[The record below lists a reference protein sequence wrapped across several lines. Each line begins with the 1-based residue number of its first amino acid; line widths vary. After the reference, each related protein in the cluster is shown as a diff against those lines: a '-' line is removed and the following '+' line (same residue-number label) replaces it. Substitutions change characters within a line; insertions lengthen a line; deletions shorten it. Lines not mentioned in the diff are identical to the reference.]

1 MIIILNRYSDFLH
14 LNIYFLKNY
23 LTTGVRMSF
32 IKSKNILLVLVSLS
46 VSFVHAYGQP
56 KLDVPDIEFD
66 TFTLDNGLTVVVHE
80 DRKVPMVAVNIWYH
94 VGSKNEKQGKT
105 GFAHLFEHLMFNGT
119 ENYNAEYFEPFE
131 KIGATDQNGTTNS
144 DRTNYFQNVPTN
156 ALDLALWM
164 ESERMGHILNVIDQE
179 KLDEQRG
186 VVQNEKRQGEN
197 QPYGQVW
204 NAIGEAVFPEGHP
217 YSWSVIGSMDDL
229 NAATLDD
236 VKEWFETYYGPTNA
250 VLALAGDIDLETAK
264 AKAEEYFGDIPGGP
278 PLSKPK
284 KWIAKRSEQT
294 REVMEDNVPQTR
306 IYKVWNV
313 AEDGTNDA
321 QALEL
326 AASTLSGSKNS
337 PLYQEL
343 VYKTSLASSVS
354 AFYYGRE
361 IAGLFVIVATVASDQ
376 DPNEVEQVMDETLKK
391 YLQRGPDAKLLKN
404 IKTSSV
410 SSLTNG
416 LQRIG
421 GFGGKS
427 DILATY
433 QTLYGDAGA
442 FREQLNVYLNTST
455 TDIKKAAN
463 KWLSSGDYVL
473 SIVPAK
479 KTSVVKSS
487 VDRSKG
493 IPYPTEKLSYS
504 FPKIESA
511 ILDNGSKLVLAE
523 RNDLPLVN
531 LEVVFNKGWAIESLD
546 KQGLV
551 NFTMSMIDEG
561 TAKYSSLEFAE
572 AQEALG
578 SGVSFGSSID
588 TTYASMSSLKANL
601 EPTLDLLKEGL
612 LNPTFPQD
620 ELDKVQK
627 RWLDSIDQQLN
638 NPGSVANRKIRS
650 LVYGEGHPY
659 AKESGSGIKDTVETF
674 TRNDLIEMHEMLTN
688 PNDTTFIV
696 TGDINLEDA
705 KSLLNKKFGTWVS
718 ADSNNSEINLYTVA
732 DQTKPRVFLIDK
744 PGAIQSYILAA
755 QLLPPTNSDDDILI
769 DYMNYAIAGSF
780 TSRLNMNLREDK
792 SWSYGVR
799 TSTGY
804 SQGQRLMR
812 MTAPVQTDKT
822 APAILEVLREYNE
835 YINNS
840 PITEDELSK
849 IKNARTLRLPGQY
862 ETLGAL
868 LGGMED
874 IVKYEREFNYL
885 DTIADKRN
893 AIELNDVRAATK
905 KYLDTNKW
913 TWVIVGDL
921 SQIETPIRDL
931 NIGTVEVLNN

>member
-1 MIIILNRYSDFLH
+1 MDLFK
-14 LNIYFLKNY
+14 F
-23 LTTGVRMSF
+23 
-32 IKSKNILLVLVSLS
+32 KNIFLILATVTISS
-46 VSFVHAYGQP
+46 IQAYGQP
-56 KLDVPDIEFD
+56 ELEVPDIEFE

-94 VGSKNEKQGKT
+94 VGSKNEKPGKT

-164 ESERMGHILNVIDQE
+164 ESERMGHILNVIDQD

-204 NAIGEAVFPEGHP
+204 NAIGEAVFPKGHP

-250 VLALAGDIDLETAK
+250 VLALAGDIDVETAK
-264 AKAEEYFGDIPGGP
+264 IKVQEYFGDIPGGP
-278 PLSKPK
+278 PLTKPK

-313 AEDGTNDA
+313 AEDGTNEA
-321 QALEL
+321 QALDL
-326 AASTLSGSKNS
+326 ASSTLAGSKNS

-343 VYKTSLASSVS
+343 VYKTGLASGVS

-361 IAGLFVIVATVASDQ
+361 IAGLFVIVATVASGQ
-376 DPNEVEQVMDETLKK
+376 DPDEVEKVIDDTLEK
-391 YLQRGPDAKLLKN
+391 YLQRGPDTKLLKN
-404 IKTSSV
+404 IKTSSI

-442 FREQLNVYLNTST
+442 FREQLSIYLNTSAV
-455 TDIKKAAN
+455 DIKKAAN
-463 KWLSSGDYVL
+463 KWLTSGDYVL

-479 KTSVVKSS
+479 KTSVVKSQ

-504 FPKIESA
+504 FPKIQSA
-511 ILDNGSKLVLAE
+511 VLDNGSKLVLAE

-531 LEVVFNKGWAIESLD
+531 LEVVFNKGWAIESNEQ
-546 KQGLV
+546 QGLA
-551 NFTMSMIDEG
+551 NFTMSMMDEG
-561 TAKYSSLEFAE
+561 TKKYSSLDFAE
-572 AQEALG
+572 AQERIG
-578 SGVSFGSSID
+578 SGIGYGSSID
-588 TTYASMSSLKANL
+588 TTYASLSSMKVNL
-601 EPTLDLLKEGL
+601 EATLDLFKEGL
-612 LNPTFPQD
+612 LNPIFPQA
-620 ELDKVQK
+620 ELDKVKK

-638 NPGSVANRKIRS
+638 NPGSVANRKIRG

-659 AKESGSGIKDTVETF
+659 AKESSSGLKETVEQF
-674 TRNDLIEMHEMLTN
+674 TREDLIKMHALLTN
-688 PNDTTFIV
+688 PSDSTFIV
-696 TGDINLEDA
+696 TGDINLNEA
-705 KSLLNKKFGTWVS
+705 TELLNKKF
-718 ADSNNSEINLYTVA
+718 NNWTSQASDINPIDLFTVEDQSE
-732 DQTKPRVFLIDK
+732 PRVFLIDK

-780 TSRLNMNLREDK
+780 TSRINMNLREDK

-835 YINNS
+835 YVNDS
-840 PITEDELSK
+840 PITADELSK

-874 IVKYEREFNYL
+874 IVKYNRDFDYL
-885 DTIADKRN
+885 DTIADRRN
-893 AIELNDVRAATK
+893 AILLEDVRSASK

-921 SQIETPIRDL
+921 AQIESPVREL
-931 NIGTVEVLNN
+931 NIGKVEILTN

>member
-1 MIIILNRYSDFLH
+1 MKIA
-14 LNIYFLKNY
+14 K
-23 LTTGVRMSF
+23 T
-32 IKSKNILLVLVSLS
+32 KNILFVLITFS
-46 VSFVHAYGQP
+46 VSTLFAYGQT
-56 KLDVPDIEFD
+56 KLDVPDIEYD
-66 TFTLDNGLTVVVHE
+66 TFTLNNGLTVVVHE
-80 DRKVPMVAVNIWYH
+80 DRKVPMVAVNVWYH
-94 VGSKNEKQGKT
+94 VGSKNEKVGKT

-131 KIGATDQNGTTNS
+131 KIGATDQNGTTNN

-197 QPYGQVW
+197 QPYGQVF
-204 NAIGEAVFPEGHP
+204 NAIGKAVFPKGHP
-217 YSWSVIGSMDDL
+217 YSWSVIGSMEDL

-250 VLALAGDIDLETAK
+250 VIALAGDIDLETAK
-264 AKAEEYFGDIPGGP
+264 IKVQEYFGDIQAGP
-278 PLSKPK
+278 PLTKPK
-284 KWIAKRSEQT
+284 KWIAKRTEQT

-313 AEDGTNDA
+313 PEDGTAEA
-321 QALEL
+321 QALDL
-326 AASTLSGSKNS
+326 ASSTLAGSKNS

-343 VYKTSLASSVS
+343 VYKTGLATGVS

-361 IAGLFVIVATVASDQ
+361 IAGLFIISATVAPGQ
-376 DPNEVEQVMDETLKK
+376 DVNKVENVIDATLQK
-391 YLQRGPDAKLLKN
+391 YLKTGPNSKLLKN
-404 IKTSSV
+404 TKTSTIAG
-410 SSLTNG
+410 LTNG

-442 FREQLNVYLNTST
+442 FKKILAMYLDTSSN
-455 TDIKKAAN
+455 DVKKAAN

-473 SIVPAK
+473 TIVPAA
-479 KTSVVKSS
+479 KTSVIESL

-504 FPKIESA
+504 FPTIKSA
-511 ILDNGSKLVLAE
+511 ILENGSKLVLAE
-523 RNDLPLVN
+523 RNDLPLVQ
-531 LEVVFNKGWAIESLD
+531 LEIVFNNGYAIESDNEL
-546 KQGLV
+546 GLV
-551 NFTMSMIDEG
+551 NFTMSMVDEG
-561 TAKYSSLEFAE
+561 TDKYNSLEFAE
-572 AQEALG
+572 MQESLG
-578 SGVSFGSSID
+578 SGIGFGSSID
-588 TTYASMSSLKANL
+588 TTYASMSSLKVNL
-601 EPTLDLLKEGL
+601 EKTLDLFKEGL
-612 LNPTFPQD
+612 LNPTFPQV
-620 ELDKVQK
+620 ELDKVKK
-627 RWLDSIDQQLN
+627 RWLAGIDQELN
-638 NPGSVANRKIRS
+638 SPASMANREIRT
-650 LVYGEGHPY
+650 LVYGSGHPY
-659 AKESGSGIKDTVETF
+659 AKASSSGVKSTVKNF
-674 TRNDLIEMHEMLTN
+674 TREDLQGMYAKLTN
-688 PNDTTFIV
+688 PNDATFIV
-696 TGDINLEDA
+696 TGDISLADA
-705 KSLLNKKFGTWVS
+705 TELLNKKF
-718 ADSNNSEINLYTVA
+718 SNWKSPDKAIAQVDLFNVN
-732 DQTKPRVFLIDK
+732 DQSSPRIFLIDK

-822 APAILEVLREYNE
+822 APAISEILREYNE
-835 YINNS
+835 YINSS
-840 PITEDELSK
+840 PINKEELSK

-868 LGGMED
+868 LGGIED
-874 IVKYEREFNYL
+874 IVKYNRDFDYL

-893 AIELNDVRAATK
+893 SIKLEDVQSATT

-921 SQIETPIRDL
+921 NEIENPVRDL
-931 NIGTVEVLNN
+931 NIGPVKVIEN

>member
-1 MIIILNRYSDFLH
+1 MKIVN
-14 LNIYFLKNY
+14 
-23 LTTGVRMSF
+23 T
-32 IKSKNILLVLVSLS
+32 KNILFVLITLS
-46 VSFVHAYGQP
+46 VSTLFAYGQT
-56 KLDVPDIEFD
+56 KLDVPDIEYD
-66 TFTLDNGLTVVVHE
+66 TFTLNNGLTVVVHE
-80 DRKVPMVAVNIWYH
+80 DRKVPMVAVNVWYH
-94 VGSKNEKQGKT
+94 VGSKNEKVGKT

-131 KIGATDQNGTTNS
+131 KIGATDQNGTTNN

-197 QPYGQVW
+197 QPYGQVF
-204 NAIGEAVFPEGHP
+204 NAIGKAVFPKGHP
-217 YSWSVIGSMDDL
+217 YSWSVIGSMEDL

-250 VLALAGDIDLETAK
+250 VIALAGDIDLETAK
-264 AKAEEYFGDIPGGP
+264 IKVQEYFGDIQAGP
-278 PLSKPK
+278 PLTKPK
-284 KWIAKRSEQT
+284 KWIAKRTEQT

-313 AEDGTNDA
+313 PEDGTAEA
-321 QALEL
+321 QALDL
-326 AASTLSGSKNS
+326 ASSTLAGSKNS

-343 VYKTSLASSVS
+343 VYKKGLATGVS

-361 IAGLFVIVATVASDQ
+361 IAGLFIISATVAPGQ
-376 DPNEVEQVMDETLKK
+376 DVNEVENVIDATLQK
-391 YLQRGPDAKLLKN
+391 YLKTGPNSKLLKN
-404 IKTSSV
+404 TKTSTIAG
-410 SSLTNG
+410 LTNG

-442 FREQLNVYLNTST
+442 FKKILAMYLDTSAS
-455 TDIKKAAN
+455 DVKKAAN

-473 SIVPAK
+473 TIVPAA
-479 KTSVVKSS
+479 KTSVVKSL

-504 FPKIESA
+504 FPTIQSA
-511 ILDNGSKLVLAE
+511 ILENGTKLVLAE
-523 RNDLPLVN
+523 RNDLPLVQ
-531 LEVVFNKGWAIESLD
+531 LEIVFNNGYAIESDNEL
-546 KQGLV
+546 GLV
-551 NFTMSMIDEG
+551 NFTMSMVDEG
-561 TAKYSSLEFAE
+561 TDKYNSLEFAE
-572 AQEALG
+572 MQESLG
-578 SGVSFGSSID
+578 SGIGFGSSID
-588 TTYASMSSLKANL
+588 TTYASMSSLKVNL
-601 EPTLDLLKEGL
+601 EKTLDLFKEGL
-612 LNPTFPQD
+612 LNPTFPQV
-620 ELDKVQK
+620 ELDKVKK
-627 RWLDSIDQQLN
+627 RWLAGIDQELN
-638 NPGSVANRKIRS
+638 SPASMANREIRT
-650 LVYGEGHPY
+650 LVYGSGHPY
-659 AKESGSGIKDTVETF
+659 AKSSSSGVKSTVKNF
-674 TRNDLIEMHEMLTN
+674 TREDLQGMYAKLTN
-688 PNDTTFIV
+688 PNDATFIV
-696 TGDINLEDA
+696 TGDISLADA
-705 KSLLNKKFGTWVS
+705 TELLNKKF
-718 ADSNNSEINLYTVA
+718 SNWKSPDKAIVQVDLFNVN
-732 DQTKPRVFLIDK
+732 DQASPRVFLIDK

-822 APAILEVLREYNE
+822 APAIIEILREYNE
-835 YINNS
+835 YINSS
-840 PITEDELSK
+840 PINEEELSK

-868 LGGMED
+868 LGGIED
-874 IVKYEREFNYL
+874 IVKYNRDFDYL

-893 AIELNDVRAATK
+893 SIKLEDVQSATT

-921 SQIETPIRDL
+921 NEIENPVRDL
-931 NIGTVEVLNN
+931 NIGPVKIIEN

>member
-1 MIIILNRYSDFLH
+1 MKIAN
-14 LNIYFLKNY
+14 
-23 LTTGVRMSF
+23 T
-32 IKSKNILLVLVSLS
+32 KNILLALITLS
-46 VSFVHAYGQP
+46 TTASFAYGQTE
-56 KLDVPDIEFD
+56 LNVPDIEYD
-66 TFTLDNGLTVVVHE
+66 TFTLSNGLTVVVHE
-80 DRKVPMVAVNIWYH
+80 DRKVPMVAVNVWYH
-94 VGSKNEKQGKT
+94 VGSKNEKVGKT

-131 KIGATDQNGTTNS
+131 KIGATDQNGTTNN

-197 QPYGQVW
+197 QPYGQVF
-204 NAIGEAVFPEGHP
+204 NAIGKAAFPEGHP
-217 YSWSVIGSMDDL
+217 YSWSVIGSMADL

-250 VLALAGDIDLETAK
+250 VIALAGDIDLETAK
-264 AKAEEYFGDIPGGP
+264 IKVQEYFGDIQPGP
-278 PLSKPK
+278 PLTKPK
-284 KWIAKRSEQT
+284 KWIAKRTEQT

-313 AEDGTNDA
+313 PEDGTAEA
-321 QALEL
+321 QALDL
-326 AASTLSGSKNS
+326 ASSTLAGSKNS

-343 VYKTSLASSVS
+343 VYKTGLATGVS

-361 IAGLFVIVATVASDQ
+361 IAGLFIISATVAPEQ
-376 DPNEVEQVMDETLKK
+376 DVNEVENVIDATLEK
-391 YLQRGPDAKLLKN
+391 YLKTGPNSKLLKN
-404 IKTSSV
+404 TKTSTIAG
-410 SSLTNG
+410 LTNG

-442 FREQLNVYLNTST
+442 FRKILEMYLDTSANEV
-455 TDIKKAAN
+455 KAASN

-473 SIVPAK
+473 TIVPAA
-479 KTSVVKSS
+479 KTSVVESTI
-487 VDRSKG
+487 DRSKG

-504 FPKIESA
+504 FPKIQSA
-511 ILDNGSKLVLAE
+511 VLNNGSKLVLAE
-523 RNDLPLVN
+523 RNDLPLVQ
-531 LEVVFNKGWAIESLD
+531 LEIVFNNGYAVESEDEL
-546 KQGLV
+546 GLV
-551 NFTMSMIDEG
+551 NFTMSMVDEG
-561 TAKYSSLEFAE
+561 TKKYNSLEFAE
-572 AQEALG
+572 MQESLG
-578 SGVSFGSSID
+578 SGIGFGSSID
-588 TTYASMSSLKANL
+588 TTYASMSSLKVNL
-601 EPTLDLLKEGL
+601 EKTLDLFKEGL
-612 LNPTFPQD
+612 LNPIFPQV
-620 ELDKVQK
+620 ELDKVKK
-627 RWLDSIDQQLN
+627 RWLAGIDQELN
-638 NPGSVANRKIRS
+638 SPASMANREIRT
-650 LVYGEGHPY
+650 LVYGSGHPY
-659 AKESGSGIKDTVETF
+659 AKASSSGTKNTVETF
-674 TRNDLIEMHEMLTN
+674 TREDLQAMYAKITN
-688 PNDTTFIV
+688 PNDATFIV
-696 TGDINLEDA
+696 TGDISLADA
-705 KSLLNKKFGTWVS
+705 TNLLNKKF
-718 ADSNNSEINLYTVA
+718 SNWKSSNKSTIKVNLFDVE
-732 DQTKPRVFLIDK
+732 DQTSPRVFLIDK

-755 QLLPPTNSDDDILI
+755 QLLPPTNSNDDILI

-822 APAILEVLREYNE
+822 APAILEILREYDE
-835 YINNS
+835 YINSS
-840 PITEDELSK
+840 PINSDELSK

-868 LGGMED
+868 LGGIED
-874 IVKYEREFNYL
+874 IVKYNRDYDYL

-893 AIELNDVRAATK
+893 SIKLEDVQSATS

-921 SQIETPIRDL
+921 NEIEDPIREL
-931 NIGTVEVLNN
+931 NIGPLEIIKN

>member
-1 MIIILNRYSDFLH
+1 MDLFK
-14 LNIYFLKNY
+14 F
-23 LTTGVRMSF
+23 
-32 IKSKNILLVLVSLS
+32 KNIFLILATVTISS
-46 VSFVHAYGQP
+46 IQAYGQP
-56 KLDVPDIEFD
+56 ELEVPDIEFE

-94 VGSKNEKQGKT
+94 VGSKNEKPGKT

-164 ESERMGHILNVIDQE
+164 ESERMGHILNVIDQD

-204 NAIGEAVFPEGHP
+204 NAIGEAVFPKGHP

-250 VLALAGDIDLETAK
+250 VLALAGDIDVETAK
-264 AKAEEYFGDIPGGP
+264 IKVQEYFGDIPGGP
-278 PLSKPK
+278 PLTKPK

-313 AEDGTNDA
+313 AEDGTNEA
-321 QALEL
+321 QALDL
-326 AASTLSGSKNS
+326 ASSTLAGSKNS

-343 VYKTSLASSVS
+343 VYKTGLASGVS

-361 IAGLFVIVATVASDQ
+361 IAGLFVIVATVASGQ
-376 DPNEVEQVMDETLKK
+376 DPDEVEKVIDDTLEK
-391 YLQRGPDAKLLKN
+391 YLQRGPDTKLLKN
-404 IKTSSV
+404 IKTSSI

-442 FREQLNVYLNTST
+442 FREQLSIYLNTSAL
-455 TDIKKAAN
+455 DIKKAAN
-463 KWLSSGDYVL
+463 KWLTSGDYVL

-479 KTSVVKSS
+479 KTSVVKSQ

-504 FPKIESA
+504 FPKIQSA
-511 ILDNGSKLVLAE
+511 VLDNGSKLVLAE

-531 LEVVFNKGWAIESLD
+531 LEVVFNKGWAIESNEQ
-546 KQGLV
+546 QGLA
-551 NFTMSMIDEG
+551 NFTMSMMDEG
-561 TAKYSSLEFAE
+561 TKKYSSLDFAE
-572 AQEALG
+572 AQERLG
-578 SGVSFGSSID
+578 SGIGYGSSID
-588 TTYASMSSLKANL
+588 TTYASLSSMKVNL
-601 EPTLDLLKEGL
+601 EATLDLFKEGL
-612 LNPTFPQD
+612 LNPIFPQA
-620 ELDKVQK
+620 ELDKVKK

-638 NPGSVANRKIRS
+638 NPGSVANRKIRG

-659 AKESGSGIKDTVETF
+659 AKESSSGLKETVEQF
-674 TRNDLIEMHEMLTN
+674 TREDLIKMHALLTN
-688 PNDTTFIV
+688 PSDSTFIV
-696 TGDINLEDA
+696 TGDINLNEA
-705 KSLLNKKFGTWVS
+705 TELLNKKF
-718 ADSNNSEINLYTVA
+718 NNWTSQASDINPIDLFTVEDQSE
-732 DQTKPRVFLIDK
+732 PRVFLIDK

-780 TSRLNMNLREDK
+780 TSRINMNLREDK

-835 YINNS
+835 YVNDS
-840 PITEDELSK
+840 PITADELSK

-874 IVKYEREFNYL
+874 IVKYNRDFDYL

-893 AIELNDVRAATK
+893 AILLEDVRSASK

-921 SQIETPIRDL
+921 AQIESPVREL
-931 NIGTVEVLNN
+931 NIGKVEILTN

>member
-1 MIIILNRYSDFLH
+1 MKIAN
-14 LNIYFLKNY
+14 
-23 LTTGVRMSF
+23 T
-32 IKSKNILLVLVSLS
+32 KNILFVLITFFVSTL
-46 VSFVHAYGQP
+46 FAYGQT
-56 KLDVPDIEFD
+56 KLDVPDIEYD
-66 TFTLDNGLTVVVHE
+66 TFTLNNGLTVVVHE
-80 DRKVPMVAVNIWYH
+80 DRKVPMVAVNVWYH
-94 VGSKNEKQGKT
+94 VGSKNEKVGKT

-131 KIGATDQNGTTNS
+131 KIGATDQNGTTNN

-197 QPYGQVW
+197 QPYGQVF
-204 NAIGEAVFPEGHP
+204 NAIGKAVFPKGHP
-217 YSWSVIGSMDDL
+217 YSWSVIGSMEDL

-250 VLALAGDIDLETAK
+250 VIALAGDIDLETAK
-264 AKAEEYFGDIPGGP
+264 IKVQEYFGDIQAGP
-278 PLSKPK
+278 PLTKPK
-284 KWIAKRSEQT
+284 KWIAKRTEQT

-313 AEDGTNDA
+313 PEDGTAEA
-321 QALEL
+321 QALDL
-326 AASTLSGSKNS
+326 ASSTLAGSKNS

-343 VYKTSLASSVS
+343 VYKTGLATGVS

-361 IAGLFVIVATVASDQ
+361 IAGLFIISATVAPGQ
-376 DPNEVEQVMDETLKK
+376 DVNEVENVIDATLQK
-391 YLQRGPDAKLLKN
+391 YLKTGPNSKLLKN
-404 IKTSSV
+404 TKTSTIAG
-410 SSLTNG
+410 LTNG

-442 FREQLNVYLNTST
+442 FKKILAMYLDTSSN
-455 TDIKKAAN
+455 DVKKAAN

-473 SIVPAK
+473 TIVPAA
-479 KTSVVKSS
+479 KTSVVESL

-504 FPKIESA
+504 FPTIKSA
-511 ILDNGSKLVLAE
+511 ILENGSKLVLAE
-523 RNDLPLVN
+523 RNDLPLVQ
-531 LEVVFNKGWAIESLD
+531 LEIVFNNGYAIESDNEL
-546 KQGLV
+546 GLV
-551 NFTMSMIDEG
+551 NFTMSMVDEG
-561 TAKYSSLEFAE
+561 TDKYNSLEFAE
-572 AQEALG
+572 MQESLG
-578 SGVSFGSSID
+578 SGIGFGSSID
-588 TTYASMSSLKANL
+588 TTYASMSSLKVNL
-601 EPTLDLLKEGL
+601 EKTLDLFKEGL
-612 LNPTFPQD
+612 LNPTFPQV
-620 ELDKVQK
+620 ELDKVKK
-627 RWLDSIDQQLN
+627 RWLAGIDQELN
-638 NPGSVANRKIRS
+638 SPASMANREIRT
-650 LVYGEGHPY
+650 LVYGSGHPY
-659 AKESGSGIKDTVETF
+659 AKSSSSGIKSTVENF
-674 TRNDLIEMHEMLTN
+674 TREDLQGMYAKLTN
-688 PNDTTFIV
+688 PNDATFIV
-696 TGDINLEDA
+696 TGDISLADA
-705 KSLLNKKFGTWVS
+705 TELLNKKF
-718 ADSNNSEINLYTVA
+718 SNWKSPDKAIVQVDLFNVN
-732 DQTKPRVFLIDK
+732 DQASPRVFLIDK

-822 APAILEVLREYNE
+822 APAIIEILREYNE
-835 YINNS
+835 YINSS
-840 PITEDELSK
+840 PINEEELSK

-868 LGGMED
+868 LGGIED
-874 IVKYEREFNYL
+874 IVKYNRDFDYL

-893 AIELNDVRAATK
+893 SIKLEDVQSATT

-921 SQIETPIRDL
+921 NEIENPVRDL
-931 NIGTVEVLNN
+931 NIGPVKIIEN

>member
-1 MIIILNRYSDFLH
+1 MKIVN
-14 LNIYFLKNY
+14 
-23 LTTGVRMSF
+23 T
-32 IKSKNILLVLVSLS
+32 KNILFVLITLS
-46 VSFVHAYGQP
+46 VSTLFAYGQT
-56 KLDVPDIEFD
+56 KLDVPDIEYD
-66 TFTLDNGLTVVVHE
+66 TFTLNNGLTVVVHE
-80 DRKVPMVAVNIWYH
+80 DRKVPMVAVNVWYH
-94 VGSKNEKQGKT
+94 VGSKNEKVGKT

-131 KIGATDQNGTTNS
+131 KIGATDQNGTTNN

-197 QPYGQVW
+197 QPYGQVF
-204 NAIGEAVFPEGHP
+204 NAIGKAVFPKGHP
-217 YSWSVIGSMDDL
+217 YSWSVIGSMEDL

-250 VLALAGDIDLETAK
+250 VIALAGDIDLETAK
-264 AKAEEYFGDIPGGP
+264 IKVQEYFGDIQAGP
-278 PLSKPK
+278 PLTKPK
-284 KWIAKRSEQT
+284 KWIAKRTEQT

-313 AEDGTNDA
+313 PEDGTAEA
-321 QALEL
+321 QALDL
-326 AASTLSGSKNS
+326 ASSTLAGSKNS

-343 VYKTSLASSVS
+343 VYKKGLATGVS
-354 AFYYGRE
+354 DFYYGRE
-361 IAGLFVIVATVASDQ
+361 IAGLFIISATVAPGQ
-376 DPNEVEQVMDETLKK
+376 DVNEVENVIDATLQK
-391 YLQRGPDAKLLKN
+391 YLKTGPNSKLLKN
-404 IKTSSV
+404 TKTSTIAG
-410 SSLTNG
+410 LTNG

-442 FREQLNVYLNTST
+442 FKKILAMYLDTSAS
-455 TDIKKAAN
+455 DVKKAAN

-473 SIVPAK
+473 TIVPAA
-479 KTSVVKSS
+479 KTSVVKSL

-504 FPKIESA
+504 FPTIQSA
-511 ILDNGSKLVLAE
+511 ILENGTKLVLAE
-523 RNDLPLVN
+523 RNDLPLVQ
-531 LEVVFNKGWAIESLD
+531 LEIVFNNGYAIESDNEL
-546 KQGLV
+546 GLV
-551 NFTMSMIDEG
+551 NFTMSMVDEG
-561 TAKYSSLEFAE
+561 TDKYNSLEFAE
-572 AQEALG
+572 MQESLG
-578 SGVSFGSSID
+578 SGIGFGSSID
-588 TTYASMSSLKANL
+588 TTYASMSSLKVNL
-601 EPTLDLLKEGL
+601 EKTLDLFKEGL
-612 LNPTFPQD
+612 LNPTFPQV
-620 ELDKVQK
+620 ELDKVKK
-627 RWLDSIDQQLN
+627 RWLAGIDQELN
-638 NPGSVANRKIRS
+638 SPASMANREIRT
-650 LVYGEGHPY
+650 LVYGSGHPY
-659 AKESGSGIKDTVETF
+659 AKSSSSGIKSTVENF
-674 TRNDLIEMHEMLTN
+674 TREDLQGMYAKLTN
-688 PNDTTFIV
+688 PNDATFIV
-696 TGDINLEDA
+696 TGDISLADA
-705 KSLLNKKFGTWVS
+705 TELLNKKF
-718 ADSNNSEINLYTVA
+718 SNWKSPDKAIVQVDLFNVN
-732 DQTKPRVFLIDK
+732 DQASPRVFLIDK

-822 APAILEVLREYNE
+822 APAIIEILREYNE
-835 YINNS
+835 YINSS
-840 PITEDELSK
+840 PINEEELSK

-868 LGGMED
+868 LGGIED
-874 IVKYEREFNYL
+874 IVKYNRDFDYL

-893 AIELNDVRAATK
+893 SIKLEDVQSATT

-921 SQIETPIRDL
+921 NEIENPIRDL
-931 NIGTVEVLNN
+931 NIGPVKIIEN

>member
-1 MIIILNRYSDFLH
+1 MDLFK
-14 LNIYFLKNY
+14 F
-23 LTTGVRMSF
+23 
-32 IKSKNILLVLVSLS
+32 KNIFLILS
-46 VSFVHAYGQP
+46 IVTIGSIQAYGQP
-56 KLDVPDIEFD
+56 ELEVPDIEFE

-94 VGSKNEKQGKT
+94 VGSKNEKPGKT

-164 ESERMGHILNVIDQE
+164 ESERMGHILNVIDQD

-204 NAIGEAVFPEGHP
+204 NAIGEAVFPKGHP

-250 VLALAGDIDLETAK
+250 VLALAGDIDVETAK
-264 AKAEEYFGDIPGGP
+264 IKVQEYFGDIPGGP
-278 PLSKPK
+278 PLTKPK

-313 AEDGTNDA
+313 AEDGTNEA
-321 QALEL
+321 QALDL
-326 AASTLSGSKNS
+326 ASSTLAGSKNS

-343 VYKTSLASSVS
+343 VYKTGLASGVS

-361 IAGLFVIVATVASDQ
+361 IAGLFVIVATVASGQNPD
-376 DPNEVEQVMDETLKK
+376 EVEKVIDDTLEK
-391 YLQRGPDAKLLKN
+391 YLQRGPDNKLLKN
-404 IKTSSV
+404 IKTSSI

-442 FREQLNVYLNTST
+442 FREQLSIYLNTSAV
-455 TDIKKAAN
+455 DIKKAAN
-463 KWLSSGDYVL
+463 KWLTSGDYVL

-479 KTSVVKSS
+479 KTSVVKSQ

-504 FPKIESA
+504 FPKIQSA
-511 ILDNGSKLVLAE
+511 VLDNGSKLVLAE

-531 LEVVFNKGWAIESLD
+531 LEVVFNKGWAIESNEQ
-546 KQGLV
+546 QGLA
-551 NFTMSMIDEG
+551 NFTMSMMDEG
-561 TAKYSSLEFAE
+561 TKKYSSLDFAE
-572 AQEALG
+572 AQERLG
-578 SGVSFGSSID
+578 SGIGYGSSID
-588 TTYASMSSLKANL
+588 TTYASLSSMKVNL
-601 EPTLDLLKEGL
+601 EATLDLFKEGL
-612 LNPTFPQD
+612 LNPIFPQA
-620 ELDKVQK
+620 ELDKVKK

-638 NPGSVANRKIRS
+638 NPGSVANRKIRG

-659 AKESGSGIKDTVETF
+659 AKESSSGLKETVEQF
-674 TRNDLIEMHEMLTN
+674 TREDLIQMHSLLTN
-688 PNDTTFIV
+688 PSDSTFIV
-696 TGDINLEDA
+696 TGDISINEA
-705 KSLLNKKFGTWVS
+705 TELLNKKFNDWTSQASDINPIDLFTVE
-718 ADSNNSEINLYTVA
+718 DQSE
-732 DQTKPRVFLIDK
+732 PRVFLIDK

-780 TSRLNMNLREDK
+780 TSRINMNLREDK

-822 APAILEVLREYNE
+822 APAILEVLREYNQ
-835 YINNS
+835 YVNDS
-840 PITEDELSK
+840 PITADELSK

-874 IVKYEREFNYL
+874 IVKYNRDFDYL

-893 AIELNDVRAATK
+893 AILLEDVRSASK

-921 SQIETPIRDL
+921 AQIESPVREL
-931 NIGTVEVLNN
+931 NIGKVKILTN

>member
-1 MIIILNRYSDFLH
+1 MKIA
-14 LNIYFLKNY
+14 K
-23 LTTGVRMSF
+23 T
-32 IKSKNILLVLVSLS
+32 KNILFVLITFS
-46 VSFVHAYGQP
+46 VSTLFAYGQT
-56 KLDVPDIEFD
+56 KLDVPDIEYD
-66 TFTLDNGLTVVVHE
+66 TFTLNNGLTVVVHE
-80 DRKVPMVAVNIWYH
+80 DRKVPMVAVNVWYH
-94 VGSKNEKQGKT
+94 VGSKNEKVGKT

-131 KIGATDQNGTTNS
+131 KIGATDQNGTTNN

-197 QPYGQVW
+197 QPYGQVF
-204 NAIGEAVFPEGHP
+204 NAIGKAVFPKGHP
-217 YSWSVIGSMDDL
+217 YSWSVIGSMEDL

-250 VLALAGDIDLETAK
+250 VIALAGDIDLETAK
-264 AKAEEYFGDIPGGP
+264 IKVQEYFGDIQAGP
-278 PLSKPK
+278 PLTKPK
-284 KWIAKRSEQT
+284 KWIAKRTEQT

-313 AEDGTNDA
+313 PEDGTAEA
-321 QALEL
+321 QALDL
-326 AASTLSGSKNS
+326 ASSTLAGSKNS

-343 VYKTSLASSVS
+343 VYKTGLATGVS

-361 IAGLFVIVATVASDQ
+361 IAGLFIISATVAPGQ
-376 DPNEVEQVMDETLKK
+376 DVNEVENVIDATLQK
-391 YLQRGPDAKLLKN
+391 YLKTGPNSKLLKN
-404 IKTSSV
+404 TKTSTIAG
-410 SSLTNG
+410 LTNG

-442 FREQLNVYLNTST
+442 FKKILAMYLDTSSN
-455 TDIKKAAN
+455 DVKKAAN

-473 SIVPAK
+473 TIVPAA
-479 KTSVVKSS
+479 KTSVVESL

-504 FPKIESA
+504 FPTIKSA
-511 ILDNGSKLVLAE
+511 ILENGSKLVLAE
-523 RNDLPLVN
+523 RNDLPLVQ
-531 LEVVFNKGWAIESLD
+531 LEIVFNNGYAIESDNEL
-546 KQGLV
+546 GLV
-551 NFTMSMIDEG
+551 NFTMSMVDEG
-561 TAKYSSLEFAE
+561 TDKYNSLEFAE
-572 AQEALG
+572 MQESLG
-578 SGVSFGSSID
+578 SGIGFGSSID
-588 TTYASMSSLKANL
+588 TTYASMSSLKVNL
-601 EPTLDLLKEGL
+601 EKTLDLFKEGL
-612 LNPTFPQD
+612 LNPTFPQV
-620 ELDKVQK
+620 ELDKVKK
-627 RWLDSIDQQLN
+627 RWLAGIDQELN
-638 NPGSVANRKIRS
+638 SPASMANREIRT
-650 LVYGEGHPY
+650 LVYGSGHPY
-659 AKESGSGIKDTVETF
+659 AKASSSGVKNTVENF
-674 TRNDLIEMHEMLTN
+674 TREDLQGMYAKLTN
-688 PNDTTFIV
+688 PNDATFIV
-696 TGDINLEDA
+696 TGDISLADA
-705 KSLLNKKFGTWVS
+705 TELLNKKF
-718 ADSNNSEINLYTVA
+718 SNWKSPDKAIAQVDLFNVN
-732 DQTKPRVFLIDK
+732 DQASPRVFLIDK

-822 APAILEVLREYNE
+822 APAITEILREYNE
-835 YINNS
+835 YINSS
-840 PITEDELSK
+840 PINEEELSK

-868 LGGMED
+868 LGGIED
-874 IVKYEREFNYL
+874 IVKYNRDFDYL

-893 AIELNDVRAATK
+893 SIKLEDVQSATT

-921 SQIETPIRDL
+921 NEIENPVRDL
-931 NIGTVEVLNN
+931 NIGPVKIIEN

>member
-1 MIIILNRYSDFLH
+1 MDLFK
-14 LNIYFLKNY
+14 F
-23 LTTGVRMSF
+23 
-32 IKSKNILLVLVSLS
+32 KNIFLILATVTISS
-46 VSFVHAYGQP
+46 IQAYGQP
-56 KLDVPDIEFD
+56 ELEVPDIEFE

-94 VGSKNEKQGKT
+94 VGSKNEKPGKT

-164 ESERMGHILNVIDQE
+164 ESERMGHILNVIDQD

-204 NAIGEAVFPEGHP
+204 NAIGEAVFPKGHP

-250 VLALAGDIDLETAK
+250 VLALAGDIDVETAK
-264 AKAEEYFGDIPGGP
+264 IKVQEYFGDIPGGP
-278 PLSKPK
+278 PLTKPK

-313 AEDGTNDA
+313 AEDGTNEA
-321 QALEL
+321 QALDL
-326 AASTLSGSKNS
+326 ASSTLAGSKNS

-343 VYKTSLASSVS
+343 VYKTGLASGVS

-361 IAGLFVIVATVASDQ
+361 IAGLFVIVATVASGQ
-376 DPNEVEQVMDETLKK
+376 DPDEVEKVIDDTLEK
-391 YLQRGPDAKLLKN
+391 YLQRGPDTKLLKN
-404 IKTSSV
+404 IKTSSI

-442 FREQLNVYLNTST
+442 FREQLSIYLNTSAV
-455 TDIKKAAN
+455 DIKKAAN
-463 KWLSSGDYVL
+463 KWLTSGDYVL

-479 KTSVVKSS
+479 KTSVVKSQ

-504 FPKIESA
+504 FPKIQSA
-511 ILDNGSKLVLAE
+511 VLDNGSKLVLAE

-531 LEVVFNKGWAIESLD
+531 LEVVFNKGWAIESNEQ
-546 KQGLV
+546 QGLA
-551 NFTMSMIDEG
+551 NFTMSMMDEG
-561 TAKYSSLEFAE
+561 TKKYSSLDFAE
-572 AQEALG
+572 AQERLG
-578 SGVSFGSSID
+578 SGIGYGSSID
-588 TTYASMSSLKANL
+588 TTYASLSSMKVNL
-601 EPTLDLLKEGL
+601 EATLDLFKEGL
-612 LNPTFPQD
+612 LNPIFPQA
-620 ELDKVQK
+620 ELDKVKK

-638 NPGSVANRKIRS
+638 NPGSVANRKIRG

-659 AKESGSGIKDTVETF
+659 AKESSSGLKETVEQF
-674 TRNDLIEMHEMLTN
+674 TREDLIKMHDLLTN
-688 PNDTTFIV
+688 PSDSTFIV
-696 TGDINLEDA
+696 TGDINLNEA
-705 KSLLNKKFGTWVS
+705 TELLNKKF
-718 ADSNNSEINLYTVA
+718 NNWTSQASDINPIDLFTVEDQSE
-732 DQTKPRVFLIDK
+732 PRVFLIDK

-780 TSRLNMNLREDK
+780 TSRINMNLREDK

-822 APAILEVLREYNE
+822 APAILEVLREYNQ
-835 YINNS
+835 YVNDS
-840 PITEDELSK
+840 PITADELSK

-874 IVKYEREFNYL
+874 IVKYNRDFDYL

-893 AIELNDVRAATK
+893 AILLEDVRSASK

-921 SQIETPIRDL
+921 AQIESPVREL
-931 NIGTVEVLNN
+931 NIGKVEILTN

>member
-1 MIIILNRYSDFLH
+1 MKIAN
-14 LNIYFLKNY
+14 
-23 LTTGVRMSF
+23 T
-32 IKSKNILLVLVSLS
+32 KNILLAFITLS
-46 VSFVHAYGQP
+46 TTASFAYGQTE
-56 KLDVPDIEFD
+56 LNVPDIEYD
-66 TFTLDNGLTVVVHE
+66 TFTLSNGLTVVVHE
-80 DRKVPMVAVNIWYH
+80 DRKVPMVAVNVWYH
-94 VGSKNEKQGKT
+94 VGSKNEKVGKT

-131 KIGATDQNGTTNS
+131 KIGATDQNGTTNN

-197 QPYGQVW
+197 QPYGQVF
-204 NAIGEAVFPEGHP
+204 NAIGKAAFPEGHP
-217 YSWSVIGSMDDL
+217 YSWSVIGSMADL

-250 VLALAGDIDLETAK
+250 VIALAGDIDLETAK
-264 AKAEEYFGDIPGGP
+264 IKVQEYFGDIQPGP
-278 PLSKPK
+278 PLTKPK
-284 KWIAKRSEQT
+284 KWIAKRTEQT

-313 AEDGTNDA
+313 PEDGTAEA
-321 QALEL
+321 QALDL
-326 AASTLSGSKNS
+326 ASSTLAGSKNS

-343 VYKTSLASSVS
+343 VYKTGLATGVS

-361 IAGLFVIVATVASDQ
+361 IAGLFIISATVAPEQ
-376 DPNEVEQVMDETLKK
+376 DVKEVESVIDATLEK
-391 YLQRGPDAKLLKN
+391 YLKTGPNSKLLKN
-404 IKTSSV
+404 TKTSTIAG
-410 SSLTNG
+410 LTNG

-442 FREQLNVYLNTST
+442 FRKILEMYLDTSANEV
-455 TDIKKAAN
+455 KAASN

-473 SIVPAK
+473 TIVPAA
-479 KTSVVKSS
+479 KTSIVESTI
-487 VDRSKG
+487 DRSKG

-504 FPKIESA
+504 FPKIQSA
-511 ILDNGSKLVLAE
+511 VLNNGSKLVLAE
-523 RNDLPLVN
+523 RNDLPLVQ
-531 LEVVFNKGWAIESLD
+531 LEIVFNNGYAVESEDEL
-546 KQGLV
+546 GLV
-551 NFTMSMIDEG
+551 NFTMSMVDEG
-561 TAKYSSLEFAE
+561 TKKYNSLEFAE
-572 AQEALG
+572 MQESLG
-578 SGVSFGSSID
+578 SGIGFGSSID
-588 TTYASMSSLKANL
+588 TTYASMSSLKVNL
-601 EPTLDLLKEGL
+601 EKTLDLFKEGL
-612 LNPTFPQD
+612 LNPIFPQV
-620 ELDKVQK
+620 ELDKVKK
-627 RWLDSIDQQLN
+627 RWLAGIDQELN
-638 NPGSVANRKIRS
+638 SPASMANREIRT
-650 LVYGEGHPY
+650 LVYGSGHPY
-659 AKESGSGIKDTVETF
+659 AKASSSGTKNTVETF
-674 TRNDLIEMHEMLTN
+674 TREDLQAMYAKITN
-688 PNDTTFIV
+688 PNDATFIV
-696 TGDINLEDA
+696 TGDISLADA
-705 KSLLNKKFGTWVS
+705 TNLLNKKF
-718 ADSNNSEINLYTVA
+718 SNWKSSNKSTIKVNLFDVE
-732 DQTKPRVFLIDK
+732 DQTSPRVFLIDK

-755 QLLPPTNSDDDILI
+755 QLLPPTNSNDDILI

-822 APAILEVLREYNE
+822 APAILEILREYDE
-835 YINNS
+835 YINSS
-840 PITEDELSK
+840 PINSDELSK

-868 LGGMED
+868 LGGIED
-874 IVKYEREFNYL
+874 IVKYNRDYDYL

-893 AIELNDVRAATK
+893 SIKLEDVQSATS

-921 SQIETPIRDL
+921 NEIEDPIREL
-931 NIGTVEVLNN
+931 NIGPLEIIKN

>member
-1 MIIILNRYSDFLH
+1 MKIVN
-14 LNIYFLKNY
+14 
-23 LTTGVRMSF
+23 T
-32 IKSKNILLVLVSLS
+32 KNILFVLITLS
-46 VSFVHAYGQP
+46 VSTLFAYGQT
-56 KLDVPDIEFD
+56 KLDVPDIEYD
-66 TFTLDNGLTVVVHE
+66 TFTLNNGLTVVVHE
-80 DRKVPMVAVNIWYH
+80 DRKVPMVAVNVWYH
-94 VGSKNEKQGKT
+94 VGSKNEKVGKT

-131 KIGATDQNGTTNS
+131 KIGATDQNGTTNN

-197 QPYGQVW
+197 QPYGQVF
-204 NAIGEAVFPEGHP
+204 NAIGKAVFPKGHP
-217 YSWSVIGSMDDL
+217 YSWSVIGSMEDL

-250 VLALAGDIDLETAK
+250 VIALAGDIDLETAK
-264 AKAEEYFGDIPGGP
+264 IKVQEYFGDIQAGP
-278 PLSKPK
+278 PLTKPK
-284 KWIAKRSEQT
+284 KWIAKRTEQT

-313 AEDGTNDA
+313 PEDGTAEA
-321 QALEL
+321 QALDL
-326 AASTLSGSKNS
+326 ASSTLAGSKNS

-343 VYKTSLASSVS
+343 VYKTGLATGVS

-361 IAGLFVIVATVASDQ
+361 IAGLFIISATVAPGQ
-376 DPNEVEQVMDETLKK
+376 DVNEVENVIDATLQK
-391 YLQRGPDAKLLKN
+391 YLKTGPNSKLLKN
-404 IKTSSV
+404 TKTSTIAG
-410 SSLTNG
+410 LTNG

-442 FREQLNVYLNTST
+442 FKKILAMYLDTSAN
-455 TDIKKAAN
+455 DVKKAAN

-473 SIVPAK
+473 TIVPAA
-479 KTSVVKSS
+479 KTSVVKSL

-504 FPKIESA
+504 FPTIQSA
-511 ILDNGSKLVLAE
+511 ILENGTKLVLAE
-523 RNDLPLVN
+523 RNDLPLVQ
-531 LEVVFNKGWAIESLD
+531 LEIVFNNGYAIESDNEL
-546 KQGLV
+546 GLV
-551 NFTMSMIDEG
+551 NFTMSMVDEG
-561 TAKYSSLEFAE
+561 TDKYNSLEFAE
-572 AQEALG
+572 MQESLG
-578 SGVSFGSSID
+578 SGIGFGSSID
-588 TTYASMSSLKANL
+588 TTYASMSSLKVNL
-601 EPTLDLLKEGL
+601 EKTLDLFKEGL
-612 LNPTFPQD
+612 LNPTFPQV
-620 ELDKVQK
+620 ELDKVKK
-627 RWLDSIDQQLN
+627 RWLAGIDQELN
-638 NPGSVANRKIRS
+638 SPASMANREIRT
-650 LVYGEGHPY
+650 LVYGSGHPY
-659 AKESGSGIKDTVETF
+659 AKSSSSGIKSTVENF
-674 TRNDLIEMHEMLTN
+674 TREDLQGMYAKLTN
-688 PNDTTFIV
+688 PNDATFIV
-696 TGDINLEDA
+696 TGDISLADA
-705 KSLLNKKFGTWVS
+705 TELLNKKF
-718 ADSNNSEINLYTVA
+718 SNWKSPDKAIVQVDLFNVN
-732 DQTKPRVFLIDK
+732 DQASPRVFLIDK

-822 APAILEVLREYNE
+822 APAITEILREYNE
-835 YINNS
+835 YINSS
-840 PITEDELSK
+840 PINKEELSK

-868 LGGMED
+868 LGGIED
-874 IVKYEREFNYL
+874 IVKYNRDFDYL

-893 AIELNDVRAATK
+893 SIKLEDVQSATT

-921 SQIETPIRDL
+921 NEIENPVRDL
-931 NIGTVEVLNN
+931 NIGPVKIIEN

>member
-1 MIIILNRYSDFLH
+1 MKIVN
-14 LNIYFLKNY
+14 
-23 LTTGVRMSF
+23 T
-32 IKSKNILLVLVSLS
+32 KNILFVLITLS
-46 VSFVHAYGQP
+46 VSTLFAYGQT
-56 KLDVPDIEFD
+56 KLDVPDIEYD
-66 TFTLDNGLTVVVHE
+66 TFTLNNGLTVVVHE
-80 DRKVPMVAVNIWYH
+80 DRKVPMVAVNVWYH
-94 VGSKNEKQGKT
+94 VGSKNEKVGKT

-131 KIGATDQNGTTNS
+131 KIGATDQNGTTNN

-197 QPYGQVW
+197 QPYGQVF
-204 NAIGEAVFPEGHP
+204 NAIGKAVFPKGHP
-217 YSWSVIGSMDDL
+217 YSWSVIGSMEDL

-250 VLALAGDIDLETAK
+250 VIALAGDIDLETAK
-264 AKAEEYFGDIPGGP
+264 IKVQEYFGDIQAGP
-278 PLSKPK
+278 PLTKPK
-284 KWIAKRSEQT
+284 KWIAKRTEQT

-313 AEDGTNDA
+313 PEDGTAEA
-321 QALEL
+321 QALDL
-326 AASTLSGSKNS
+326 ASSTLAGSKNS

-343 VYKTSLASSVS
+343 VYKKGLATGVS

-361 IAGLFVIVATVASDQ
+361 IAGLFIISATVAPGQ
-376 DPNEVEQVMDETLKK
+376 DVNEVENVIDATLQK
-391 YLQRGPDAKLLKN
+391 YLKTGPNSKLLKN
-404 IKTSSV
+404 TKTSTIAG
-410 SSLTNG
+410 LTNG

-442 FREQLNVYLNTST
+442 FKKILAMYLDTSAS
-455 TDIKKAAN
+455 DVKKAAN

-473 SIVPAK
+473 TIVPAA
-479 KTSVVKSS
+479 KTSVVKSL

-504 FPKIESA
+504 FPTIQSA
-511 ILDNGSKLVLAE
+511 ILENGTKLVLAE
-523 RNDLPLVN
+523 RNDLPLVQ
-531 LEVVFNKGWAIESLD
+531 LEIVFNNGYAIESDNEL
-546 KQGLV
+546 GLV
-551 NFTMSMIDEG
+551 NFTMSMVDEG
-561 TAKYSSLEFAE
+561 TDKYNSLEFAE
-572 AQEALG
+572 MQESLG
-578 SGVSFGSSID
+578 SGIGFGSSID
-588 TTYASMSSLKANL
+588 TTYASMSSLKVNL
-601 EPTLDLLKEGL
+601 EKTLDLFKEGL
-612 LNPTFPQD
+612 LNPTFPQV
-620 ELDKVQK
+620 ELDKVKK
-627 RWLDSIDQQLN
+627 RWLAGIDQELN
-638 NPGSVANRKIRS
+638 SPASMANREIRT
-650 LVYGEGHPY
+650 LVYGSGHPY
-659 AKESGSGIKDTVETF
+659 AKSSSSGIKSTVENF
-674 TRNDLIEMHEMLTN
+674 TREDLQGMYAKLTN
-688 PNDTTFIV
+688 PNDATFIV
-696 TGDINLEDA
+696 TGDISLADA
-705 KSLLNKKFGTWVS
+705 TELLNKKF
-718 ADSNNSEINLYTVA
+718 SNWKSPDKAIVQVDLFNVNHQAS
-732 DQTKPRVFLIDK
+732 PRVFLIDK

-822 APAILEVLREYNE
+822 APAIIEILREYNE
-835 YINNS
+835 YINSS
-840 PITEDELSK
+840 PINEEELSK

-868 LGGMED
+868 LGGIED
-874 IVKYEREFNYL
+874 IVKYNRDFDYL

-893 AIELNDVRAATK
+893 SIKLEDVQSATT

-921 SQIETPIRDL
+921 NEIENPVRDL
-931 NIGTVEVLNN
+931 NIGPVKIIEN

>member
-1 MIIILNRYSDFLH
+1 MKIAN
-14 LNIYFLKNY
+14 
-23 LTTGVRMSF
+23 T
-32 IKSKNILLVLVSLS
+32 KNILLAFITLS
-46 VSFVHAYGQP
+46 TTASFAYGQTE
-56 KLDVPDIEFD
+56 LNVPDIEYD
-66 TFTLDNGLTVVVHE
+66 TFTLSNGLTVVVHE
-80 DRKVPMVAVNIWYH
+80 DRKVPMVAVNVWYH
-94 VGSKNEKQGKT
+94 VGSKNEKVGKT

-131 KIGATDQNGTTNS
+131 KIGATDQNGTTNN

-197 QPYGQVW
+197 QPYGQVF
-204 NAIGEAVFPEGHP
+204 NAIGKAAFPEGHP
-217 YSWSVIGSMDDL
+217 YSWSVIGSMADL

-250 VLALAGDIDLETAK
+250 VIALAGDIDLETAK
-264 AKAEEYFGDIPGGP
+264 IKVQEYFGDIQPGP
-278 PLSKPK
+278 PLTKPK
-284 KWIAKRSEQT
+284 KWIAKRTEQT

-313 AEDGTNDA
+313 PEDGTAEA
-321 QALEL
+321 QALDL
-326 AASTLSGSKNS
+326 ASSTLAGSKNS

-343 VYKTSLASSVS
+343 VYKTGLATGVS

-361 IAGLFVIVATVASDQ
+361 IAGLFIISATVAPDQ
-376 DPNEVEQVMDETLKK
+376 DVNEVENVIDATLEK
-391 YLQRGPDAKLLKN
+391 YLKTGPNSKLLKN
-404 IKTSSV
+404 TKTSTIAG
-410 SSLTNG
+410 LTNG

-442 FREQLNVYLNTST
+442 FRKILEMYLDTSANEV
-455 TDIKKAAN
+455 KAASN

-473 SIVPAK
+473 TIVPAA
-479 KTSVVKSS
+479 KTSVVESTI
-487 VDRSKG
+487 DRSKG

-504 FPKIESA
+504 FPKIQSA
-511 ILDNGSKLVLAE
+511 VLNNGSKLVLAE
-523 RNDLPLVN
+523 RNDLPLVQ
-531 LEVVFNKGWAIESLD
+531 LEIVFNNGYAVESEDEL
-546 KQGLV
+546 GLV
-551 NFTMSMIDEG
+551 NFTMSMVDEG
-561 TAKYSSLEFAE
+561 TKKYNSLEFAE
-572 AQEALG
+572 MQESLG
-578 SGVSFGSSID
+578 SGIGFGSSID
-588 TTYASMSSLKANL
+588 TTYASMSSLKVNL
-601 EPTLDLLKEGL
+601 EKTLDLFKEGL
-612 LNPTFPQD
+612 LNPIFPQV
-620 ELDKVQK
+620 ELDKVKK
-627 RWLDSIDQQLN
+627 RWLAGIDQELN
-638 NPGSVANRKIRS
+638 SPASMANREIRT
-650 LVYGEGHPY
+650 LVYGSGHPY
-659 AKESGSGIKDTVETF
+659 AKASSSGTKNTVETF
-674 TRNDLIEMHEMLTN
+674 TREDLQAMYAKITN
-688 PNDTTFIV
+688 PNDATFIV
-696 TGDINLEDA
+696 TGDISLADA
-705 KSLLNKKFGTWVS
+705 TNLLNKKF
-718 ADSNNSEINLYTVA
+718 SNWKSSNKSTIKVNLFDVE
-732 DQTKPRVFLIDK
+732 DQTSPRVFLIDK

-755 QLLPPTNSDDDILI
+755 QLLPPTNSNDDILI

-822 APAILEVLREYNE
+822 APAILEILREYDE
-835 YINNS
+835 YINSS
-840 PITEDELSK
+840 PINSDELSK

-868 LGGMED
+868 LGGIED
-874 IVKYEREFNYL
+874 IVKYNRDYDYL

-893 AIELNDVRAATK
+893 SIKLEDVQSATS

-921 SQIETPIRDL
+921 NEIEDPIREL
-931 NIGTVEVLNN
+931 NIGPLEIIKN

>member
-1 MIIILNRYSDFLH
+1 
-14 LNIYFLKNY
+14 
-23 LTTGVRMSF
+23 MS
-32 IKSKNILLVLVSLS
+32 INNTKNILFLLITFSIGT
-46 VSFVHAYGQP
+46 SFAYGQAE
-56 KLDVPDIEFD
+56 LEVPNIKYD
-66 TFTLDNGLTVVVHE
+66 TFTLENGLTVVVHE
-80 DRKVPMVAVNIWYH
+80 DRKVPMVAVNVWYH
-94 VGSKNEKQGKT
+94 VGSKNEKVGKT

-119 ENYNAEYFEPFE
+119 ENYNNEYFEPFE

-164 ESERMGHILNVIDQE
+164 ESERMGHILDVIDE
-179 KLDEQRG
+179 DKLDEQRG

-197 QPYGQVW
+197 SPYGKAF
-204 NAIGEAVFPEGHP
+204 NSINTGAFPKGHP
-217 YSWSVIGSMDDL
+217 YSWSVIGSMEDL

-250 VLALAGDIDLETAK
+250 VIALAGDIDLETAK
-264 AKAEEYFGDIPGGP
+264 IKVKEYFGDIQGGP
-278 PLSKPK
+278 PLTKPK
-284 KWIAKRSEQT
+284 KWIAKRTEQT
-294 REVMEDNVPQTR
+294 REIMEDNVPQTR

-313 AEDGTNDA
+313 PEDGTAEA

-343 VYKTSLASSVS
+343 VYKTGLATNAS

-361 IAGLFVIVATVASDQ
+361 IAGLFIISATVAPGQ
-376 DPNEVEQVMDETLKK
+376 DAKQVESIIDSTLEKFLKTGPN
-391 YLQRGPDAKLLKN
+391 AKLLKN
-404 IKTSSV
+404 TKTSTIAG
-410 SSLTNG
+410 LTNG

-442 FREQLNVYLNTST
+442 FRNILEMYLDTSA
-455 TDIKKAAN
+455 KEVKEAAN

-473 SIVPAK
+473 SIVPAP
-479 KTSVVKSS
+479 KTSVVESK

-504 FPKIESA
+504 FPKIQSA
-511 ILDNGSKLVLAE
+511 VLDNGSKLVLAE
-523 RNDLPLVN
+523 RNDLPLVQ
-531 LEVVFNKGWAIESLD
+531 LEIVFNNGYAVESNDEL
-546 KQGLV
+546 GLV
-551 NFTMSMIDEG
+551 NFTMSMVDEG
-561 TAKYSSLEFAE
+561 TKKYDSLEFAE
-572 AQEALG
+572 MQESLG
-578 SGVSFGSSID
+578 SGIGFGSSID
-588 TTYASMSSLKANL
+588 TTYASMSSLKVNL
-601 EPTLDLLKEGL
+601 EQTLDLFKEGL
-612 LNPTFPQD
+612 LNPTFPQV
-620 ELDKVQK
+620 ELDKVKK
-627 RWLDSIDQQLN
+627 RWLAGIDQELN
-638 NPGSVANRKIRS
+638 SPASMANREIRT
-650 LVYGEGHPY
+650 LVYGSGHPY
-659 AKESGSGIKDTVETF
+659 AKASSSGIKSTVEAF
-674 TRNDLIEMHEMLTN
+674 KREDLIDMYSKLTN
-688 PNDTTFIV
+688 PNDATFII
-696 TGDINLEDA
+696 TGDISLDEA
-705 KSLLNKKFGTWVS
+705 TQLLNNKFTDWTSLNETS
-718 ADSNNSEINLYTVA
+718 AKVDLFNVE
-732 DQTKPRVFLIDK
+732 DQTSPRVFLIDK

-822 APAILEVLREYNE
+822 APAILEILREYDE
-835 YINNS
+835 YINTT
-840 PITEDELSK
+840 PINADELSK

-868 LGGMED
+868 LGGIED
-874 IVKYEREFNYL
+874 IVKYNRDFDYL

-893 AIELNDVRAATK
+893 SIKLEDVRLAST

-921 SQIETPIRDL
+921 KEIEGPIREL
-931 NIGTVEVLNN
+931 NIGNLEIISN

>member
-1 MIIILNRYSDFLH
+1 MKIA
-14 LNIYFLKNY
+14 K
-23 LTTGVRMSF
+23 T
-32 IKSKNILLVLVSLS
+32 KNILFVLITLS
-46 VSFVHAYGQP
+46 VSTLFAYGQT
-56 KLDVPDIEFD
+56 KLDVPDIEYD
-66 TFTLDNGLTVVVHE
+66 TFTLNNGLTVVVHE
-80 DRKVPMVAVNIWYH
+80 DRKVPMVAVNVWYH
-94 VGSKNEKQGKT
+94 VGSKNEKVGKT

-131 KIGATDQNGTTNS
+131 KIGATDQNGTTNN

-197 QPYGQVW
+197 QPYGQVF
-204 NAIGEAVFPEGHP
+204 NAIGKAVFPKGHP
-217 YSWSVIGSMDDL
+217 YSWSVIGSMEDL

-250 VLALAGDIDLETAK
+250 VIALAGDIDLETAK
-264 AKAEEYFGDIPGGP
+264 IKVQEYFGDIQAGP
-278 PLSKPK
+278 PLTKPK
-284 KWIAKRSEQT
+284 KWIAKRTEQT

-313 AEDGTNDA
+313 PEDGTAEA
-321 QALEL
+321 QALDL
-326 AASTLSGSKNS
+326 ASSTLAGSKNS

-343 VYKTSLASSVS
+343 VYKTGLATGVS

-361 IAGLFVIVATVASDQ
+361 IAGLFIISATVAPGQ
-376 DPNEVEQVMDETLKK
+376 DVNKVENVIDATLQK
-391 YLQRGPDAKLLKN
+391 YLKTGPNSKLLKN
-404 IKTSSV
+404 TKTSTIAG
-410 SSLTNG
+410 LTNG

-442 FREQLNVYLNTST
+442 FKKILAMYLDTSSN
-455 TDIKKAAN
+455 DVKKAAN

-473 SIVPAK
+473 TIVPAA
-479 KTSVVKSS
+479 KTSVVESL

-504 FPKIESA
+504 FPTIKSA
-511 ILDNGSKLVLAE
+511 ILENGSKLVLAE
-523 RNDLPLVN
+523 RNDLPLVQ
-531 LEVVFNKGWAIESLD
+531 LEIVFNNGYAIESDNEL
-546 KQGLV
+546 GLV
-551 NFTMSMIDEG
+551 NFTMSMVDEG
-561 TAKYSSLEFAE
+561 TDKYNSLEFAE
-572 AQEALG
+572 MQESLG
-578 SGVSFGSSID
+578 SGIGFGSSID
-588 TTYASMSSLKANL
+588 TTYASMSSLKVNL
-601 EPTLDLLKEGL
+601 EKTLDLFKEGL
-612 LNPTFPQD
+612 LNPTFPQV
-620 ELDKVQK
+620 ELDKVKK
-627 RWLDSIDQQLN
+627 RWLAGIDQELN
-638 NPGSVANRKIRS
+638 SPASMANREIRT
-650 LVYGEGHPY
+650 LVYGSGHPY
-659 AKESGSGIKDTVETF
+659 AKASSSGVKSTVKNF
-674 TRNDLIEMHEMLTN
+674 TREDLQGMYAKLTN
-688 PNDTTFIV
+688 PNDATFIV
-696 TGDINLEDA
+696 TGDISLADA
-705 KSLLNKKFGTWVS
+705 TELLNKKF
-718 ADSNNSEINLYTVA
+718 SNWKSPDKAIAQVDLFNVN
-732 DQTKPRVFLIDK
+732 DQASPRVFLIDK

-822 APAILEVLREYNE
+822 APAITEILREYNE
-835 YINNS
+835 YINSS
-840 PITEDELSK
+840 PINEEELSK

-868 LGGMED
+868 LGGIED
-874 IVKYEREFNYL
+874 IVKYNRDFDYL

-893 AIELNDVRAATK
+893 SIKLEDVQSATT

-921 SQIETPIRDL
+921 NEIENPVRDL
-931 NIGTVEVLNN
+931 NIGPVKVIEN

>member
-1 MIIILNRYSDFLH
+1 MDLFK
-14 LNIYFLKNY
+14 F
-23 LTTGVRMSF
+23 
-32 IKSKNILLVLVSLS
+32 KNIFLILATVTISS
-46 VSFVHAYGQP
+46 IQAYGQP
-56 KLDVPDIEFD
+56 ELEVPDIEFE

-94 VGSKNEKQGKT
+94 VGSKNEKPGKT

-164 ESERMGHILNVIDQE
+164 ESERMGHILNVIDQD

-204 NAIGEAVFPEGHP
+204 NAIGEAVFPKGHP

-250 VLALAGDIDLETAK
+250 VLALAGDIDVETAK
-264 AKAEEYFGDIPGGP
+264 IKVQEYFGDIPGGP
-278 PLSKPK
+278 PLTKPK

-313 AEDGTNDA
+313 AEDGTNEA
-321 QALEL
+321 QALDL
-326 AASTLSGSKNS
+326 ASSTLAGSKNS

-343 VYKTSLASSVS
+343 VYKTGLASGVS

-361 IAGLFVIVATVASDQ
+361 IAGLFVIVATVASGQ
-376 DPNEVEQVMDETLKK
+376 DPDEVEKVIDDTLEK
-391 YLQRGPDAKLLKN
+391 YLQRGPDTKLLKN
-404 IKTSSV
+404 IKTSSI

-442 FREQLNVYLNTST
+442 FREQLSIYLNTSAV
-455 TDIKKAAN
+455 DIKKAAN
-463 KWLSSGDYVL
+463 KWLTSGDYVL

-479 KTSVVKSS
+479 KTSVVKSQ

-504 FPKIESA
+504 FPKIQSA
-511 ILDNGSKLVLAE
+511 VLDNGSKLVLAE

-531 LEVVFNKGWAIESLD
+531 LEVVFNKGWAIESNEQ
-546 KQGLV
+546 QGLA
-551 NFTMSMIDEG
+551 NFTMSMMDEG
-561 TAKYSSLEFAE
+561 TKKYSSLDFAE
-572 AQEALG
+572 AQERLG
-578 SGVSFGSSID
+578 SGIGYGSSID
-588 TTYASMSSLKANL
+588 TTYASLSSMKVNL
-601 EPTLDLLKEGL
+601 EATLDLFKEGL
-612 LNPTFPQD
+612 LNPIFPQA
-620 ELDKVQK
+620 ELDKVKK

-638 NPGSVANRKIRS
+638 NPGSVANRKIRG

-659 AKESGSGIKDTVETF
+659 AKESSSGLKETVEQF
-674 TRNDLIEMHEMLTN
+674 TREDLIKMHALLTN
-688 PNDTTFIV
+688 PSDSTFIV
-696 TGDINLEDA
+696 TGDISLNEA
-705 KSLLNKKFGTWVS
+705 TELLNKKFNDWTSQASDINPIDLFTVE
-718 ADSNNSEINLYTVA
+718 DQSE
-732 DQTKPRVFLIDK
+732 PRVFLIDK

-780 TSRLNMNLREDK
+780 TSRINMNLREDK

-822 APAILEVLREYNE
+822 APAILEVLREYNQ
-835 YINNS
+835 YVNDS
-840 PITEDELSK
+840 PITADELSK

-874 IVKYEREFNYL
+874 IVKYNRDFDYL

-893 AIELNDVRAATK
+893 AILLEDVRSASK

-921 SQIETPIRDL
+921 AQIESPVREL
-931 NIGTVEVLNN
+931 NIGKVEILTN

>member
-1 MIIILNRYSDFLH
+1 MKIAN
-14 LNIYFLKNY
+14 
-23 LTTGVRMSF
+23 T
-32 IKSKNILLVLVSLS
+32 KNILLALITLS
-46 VSFVHAYGQP
+46 TTASFAYGQTE
-56 KLDVPDIEFD
+56 LNVPDIEYD
-66 TFTLDNGLTVVVHE
+66 TFTLSNGLTVVVHE
-80 DRKVPMVAVNIWYH
+80 DRKVPMVAVNVWYH
-94 VGSKNEKQGKT
+94 VGSKNEKVGKT

-131 KIGATDQNGTTNS
+131 KIGATDQNGTTNN

-197 QPYGQVW
+197 QPYGQVF
-204 NAIGEAVFPEGHP
+204 NAIGKAAFPEGHP
-217 YSWSVIGSMDDL
+217 YSWSVIGSMADL

-250 VLALAGDIDLETAK
+250 VIALAGDIDLETAK
-264 AKAEEYFGDIPGGP
+264 IKVQEYFGDIQPGP
-278 PLSKPK
+278 PLTKPK
-284 KWIAKRSEQT
+284 KWIAKRTEQT

-313 AEDGTNDA
+313 PEDGTAEA
-321 QALEL
+321 QALDL
-326 AASTLSGSKNS
+326 ASSTLAGSKNS

-343 VYKTSLASSVS
+343 VYKTGLATGVS

-361 IAGLFVIVATVASDQ
+361 IAGLFIISATVAPEQ
-376 DPNEVEQVMDETLKK
+376 DVNEVENVIDATLEK
-391 YLQRGPDAKLLKN
+391 YLKTGPNSKLLKN
-404 IKTSSV
+404 TKTSTIAG
-410 SSLTNG
+410 LTNG

-442 FREQLNVYLNTST
+442 FRKILEMYLDTSANEV
-455 TDIKKAAN
+455 KAASN

-473 SIVPAK
+473 TIVPAA
-479 KTSVVKSS
+479 KTSVVESTI
-487 VDRSKG
+487 DRSKG

-504 FPKIESA
+504 FPKIQSA
-511 ILDNGSKLVLAE
+511 VLNNGSKLVLAE
-523 RNDLPLVN
+523 RNDLPLVQ
-531 LEVVFNKGWAIESLD
+531 LEIVFNNGYAVESEDEL
-546 KQGLV
+546 GLV
-551 NFTMSMIDEG
+551 NFTMSMVDEG
-561 TAKYSSLEFAE
+561 TKKYNSLEFAE
-572 AQEALG
+572 MQESLG
-578 SGVSFGSSID
+578 SGIGFGSSID
-588 TTYASMSSLKANL
+588 TTYASMSSLKVNL
-601 EPTLDLLKEGL
+601 EKTLDLFKEGL
-612 LNPTFPQD
+612 LNPIFPQV
-620 ELDKVQK
+620 ELDKVKK
-627 RWLDSIDQQLN
+627 RWLAGIDQELN
-638 NPGSVANRKIRS
+638 SPASMANREIRT
-650 LVYGEGHPY
+650 LVYGSGHPY
-659 AKESGSGIKDTVETF
+659 AKASSSGTKNTVETF
-674 TRNDLIEMHEMLTN
+674 TREDLQAMYAKITN
-688 PNDTTFIV
+688 PNDATFIV
-696 TGDINLEDA
+696 TGDISLADA
-705 KSLLNKKFGTWVS
+705 TNLLNKKF
-718 ADSNNSEINLYTVA
+718 SNWKSSNKSTIKVNLFDVE
-732 DQTKPRVFLIDK
+732 DQTSPRVFLIDK

-755 QLLPPTNSDDDILI
+755 QLLPPTNSNDDILI

-822 APAILEVLREYNE
+822 APAILEILREYDE
-835 YINNS
+835 YINSS
-840 PITEDELSK
+840 PINSDELSK

-868 LGGMED
+868 LGGIED
-874 IVKYEREFNYL
+874 IVKYNRDYDYL

-893 AIELNDVRAATK
+893 SIKLEDVQSATS

-921 SQIETPIRDL
+921 NEIEDPVREL
-931 NIGTVEVLNN
+931 NIGPLEIIKN

>member
-1 MIIILNRYSDFLH
+1 MKIA
-14 LNIYFLKNY
+14 K
-23 LTTGVRMSF
+23 T
-32 IKSKNILLVLVSLS
+32 KNILFVLITFS
-46 VSFVHAYGQP
+46 VSTLFAYGQT
-56 KLDVPDIEFD
+56 KLDVPDIEYD
-66 TFTLDNGLTVVVHE
+66 TFTLNNGLTVVVHE
-80 DRKVPMVAVNIWYH
+80 DRKVPMVAVNVWYH
-94 VGSKNEKQGKT
+94 VGSKNEKVGKT

-131 KIGATDQNGTTNS
+131 KIGATDQNGTTNN

-197 QPYGQVW
+197 QPYGQVF
-204 NAIGEAVFPEGHP
+204 NAIGKAVFPKGHP
-217 YSWSVIGSMDDL
+217 YSWSVIGSMEDL

-250 VLALAGDIDLETAK
+250 VIALAGDIDLETAK
-264 AKAEEYFGDIPGGP
+264 IKVQEYFGDIQAGP
-278 PLSKPK
+278 PLTKPK
-284 KWIAKRSEQT
+284 KWIAKRTEQT

-313 AEDGTNDA
+313 PEDGTAEA
-321 QALEL
+321 QALDL
-326 AASTLSGSKNS
+326 ASSTLAGSKNS

-343 VYKTSLASSVS
+343 VYKTGLATGVS

-361 IAGLFVIVATVASDQ
+361 IAGLFIISATVAPGQ
-376 DPNEVEQVMDETLKK
+376 DVNEVENVIDATLQK
-391 YLQRGPDAKLLKN
+391 YLKTGPNSKLLKN
-404 IKTSSV
+404 TKTSTIAG
-410 SSLTNG
+410 LTNG

-442 FREQLNVYLNTST
+442 FKKILAMYLDTSAS
-455 TDIKKAAN
+455 DVKKAAN

-473 SIVPAK
+473 TIVPAA
-479 KTSVVKSS
+479 KTSVVESL

-504 FPKIESA
+504 FPTIQSA
-511 ILDNGSKLVLAE
+511 ILENGTKLVLAE
-523 RNDLPLVN
+523 RNDLPLVQ
-531 LEVVFNKGWAIESLD
+531 LEIVFNNGYAIESDNEL
-546 KQGLV
+546 GLV
-551 NFTMSMIDEG
+551 NFTMSMVDEG
-561 TAKYSSLEFAE
+561 TDKYNSLEFAE
-572 AQEALG
+572 MQESLG
-578 SGVSFGSSID
+578 SGIGFGSSID
-588 TTYASMSSLKANL
+588 TTYASMSSLKVNL
-601 EPTLDLLKEGL
+601 EKTLDLFKEGL
-612 LNPTFPQD
+612 LNPTFPQV
-620 ELDKVQK
+620 ELDKVKK
-627 RWLDSIDQQLN
+627 RWLAGIDQELN
-638 NPGSVANRKIRS
+638 SPASMANREIRT
-650 LVYGEGHPY
+650 LVYGSGHPY
-659 AKESGSGIKDTVETF
+659 AKSSSSGIKSTVENF
-674 TRNDLIEMHEMLTN
+674 TREDLQGMYAKLTN
-688 PNDTTFIV
+688 PNDATFIV
-696 TGDINLEDA
+696 TGDISLADA
-705 KSLLNKKFGTWVS
+705 TELLNKKFSNWKSPDKAIVQVDLFNVNDQVS
-718 ADSNNSEINLYTVA
+718 
-732 DQTKPRVFLIDK
+732 PRVFLIDK

-822 APAILEVLREYNE
+822 APAIIEILREYNE
-835 YINNS
+835 YINSS
-840 PITEDELSK
+840 PINEEELSK

-868 LGGMED
+868 LGGIED
-874 IVKYEREFNYL
+874 IVKYNRDFDYL

-893 AIELNDVRAATK
+893 SIKLEDVQSATT

-921 SQIETPIRDL
+921 NEIENPVRDL
-931 NIGTVEVLNN
+931 NIGPVKVIEN

>member
-1 MIIILNRYSDFLH
+1 MDLFK
-14 LNIYFLKNY
+14 F
-23 LTTGVRMSF
+23 
-32 IKSKNILLVLVSLS
+32 KNIFLILATVTIGSIQ
-46 VSFVHAYGQP
+46 AYGQP
-56 KLDVPDIEFD
+56 ELEVPDIEFE

-94 VGSKNEKQGKT
+94 VGSKNEKPGKT

-164 ESERMGHILNVIDQE
+164 ESERMGHILNVIDQD

-204 NAIGEAVFPEGHP
+204 NAIGEAVFPKGHP

-250 VLALAGDIDLETAK
+250 VLALAGDIDVETAK
-264 AKAEEYFGDIPGGP
+264 IKVQEYFGDIPGGP
-278 PLSKPK
+278 PLTKPK

-313 AEDGTNDA
+313 AEDGTNEA
-321 QALEL
+321 QALDL
-326 AASTLSGSKNS
+326 ASSTLAGSKNS

-343 VYKTSLASSVS
+343 VYKTGLASGVS

-361 IAGLFVIVATVASDQ
+361 IAGLFVIVATVASGQ
-376 DPNEVEQVMDETLKK
+376 DPDEVEKVIDDTLEK
-391 YLQRGPDAKLLKN
+391 YLQRGPDNKLLKN
-404 IKTSSV
+404 IKTSSI

-442 FREQLNVYLNTST
+442 FREQLSIYLNTSAV
-455 TDIKKAAN
+455 DIKKAAN
-463 KWLSSGDYVL
+463 KWLTSGDYVL

-479 KTSVVKSS
+479 KTSVVKSQ

-504 FPKIESA
+504 FPKIQSA
-511 ILDNGSKLVLAE
+511 VLDNGSKLVLAE

-531 LEVVFNKGWAIESLD
+531 LEVVFNKGWAIESNEQ
-546 KQGLV
+546 QGLA
-551 NFTMSMIDEG
+551 NFTMSMMDEG
-561 TAKYSSLEFAE
+561 TKKYSSLDFAE
-572 AQEALG
+572 AQERLG
-578 SGVSFGSSID
+578 SGIGYGSSID
-588 TTYASMSSLKANL
+588 TTYASLSSMKVNL
-601 EPTLDLLKEGL
+601 EATLDLFKEGL
-612 LNPTFPQD
+612 LNPIFPQA
-620 ELDKVQK
+620 ELDKVKK

-638 NPGSVANRKIRS
+638 NPGSVANRKIRG

-659 AKESGSGIKDTVETF
+659 AKESSSGLKETVEQF
-674 TRNDLIEMHEMLTN
+674 TREDLIQMHSLLTN
-688 PNDTTFIV
+688 PSDSTFIV
-696 TGDINLEDA
+696 TGDISLNEA
-705 KSLLNKKFGTWVS
+705 TELLNKKFNDWASQASDINPIDLFTVE
-718 ADSNNSEINLYTVA
+718 DQSE
-732 DQTKPRVFLIDK
+732 PRVFLIDK

-780 TSRLNMNLREDK
+780 TSRINMNLREDK

-835 YINNS
+835 YVNDS
-840 PITEDELSK
+840 PITADELSK

-874 IVKYEREFNYL
+874 IVKYNRDFDYL

-893 AIELNDVRAATK
+893 AILLEDVRSASK

-921 SQIETPIRDL
+921 AQIESPVREL
-931 NIGTVEVLNN
+931 NIGKVEILTN

>member
-1 MIIILNRYSDFLH
+1 MKIVN
-14 LNIYFLKNY
+14 
-23 LTTGVRMSF
+23 T
-32 IKSKNILLVLVSLS
+32 KNILFVLITLS
-46 VSFVHAYGQP
+46 VSTLFAYGQT
-56 KLDVPDIEFD
+56 KLDVPDIEYD
-66 TFTLDNGLTVVVHE
+66 TFTLNNGLTVVVHE
-80 DRKVPMVAVNIWYH
+80 DRKVPMVAVNVWYH
-94 VGSKNEKQGKT
+94 VGSKNEKVGKT

-131 KIGATDQNGTTNS
+131 KIGATDQNGTTNN

-197 QPYGQVW
+197 QPYGQVF
-204 NAIGEAVFPEGHP
+204 NAIGKAVFPKGHP
-217 YSWSVIGSMDDL
+217 YSWSVIGSMEDL

-250 VLALAGDIDLETAK
+250 VIALAGDIDLETAK
-264 AKAEEYFGDIPGGP
+264 IKVQEYFGDIQAGP
-278 PLSKPK
+278 PLTKPK
-284 KWIAKRSEQT
+284 KWIAKRTEQT

-313 AEDGTNDA
+313 PEDGTAEA
-321 QALEL
+321 QALDL
-326 AASTLSGSKNS
+326 ASSTLAGSKNS

-343 VYKTSLASSVS
+343 VYKKGLATGVS

-361 IAGLFVIVATVASDQ
+361 IAGLFIISATVAPGQ
-376 DPNEVEQVMDETLKK
+376 DVNEVENVIDATLQK
-391 YLQRGPDAKLLKN
+391 YLKTGPNSKLLKN
-404 IKTSSV
+404 TKTSTIAG
-410 SSLTNG
+410 LTNG

-442 FREQLNVYLNTST
+442 FKKILAMYLDTSAS
-455 TDIKKAAN
+455 DVKKAAN

-473 SIVPAK
+473 TIVPAA
-479 KTSVVKSS
+479 KTSVVKSL

-504 FPKIESA
+504 FPTIQSA
-511 ILDNGSKLVLAE
+511 ILENGSKLVLAE
-523 RNDLPLVN
+523 RNDLPLVQ
-531 LEVVFNKGWAIESLD
+531 LEIVFNNGYAIESDNEL
-546 KQGLV
+546 GLV
-551 NFTMSMIDEG
+551 NFTMSMVDEG
-561 TAKYSSLEFAE
+561 TDKYNSLEFAE
-572 AQEALG
+572 MQESLG
-578 SGVSFGSSID
+578 SGIGFGSSID
-588 TTYASMSSLKANL
+588 TTYASMSSLKVNL
-601 EPTLDLLKEGL
+601 EKTLDLFKEGL
-612 LNPTFPQD
+612 LNPTFPQV
-620 ELDKVQK
+620 ELDKVKK
-627 RWLDSIDQQLN
+627 RWLAGIDQELN
-638 NPGSVANRKIRS
+638 SPASMANREIRT
-650 LVYGEGHPY
+650 LVYGSGHPY
-659 AKESGSGIKDTVETF
+659 AKASSSGVKSTVENF
-674 TRNDLIEMHEMLTN
+674 TREDLQGMYAKLTN
-688 PNDTTFIV
+688 PNDATFIV
-696 TGDINLEDA
+696 TGDISLADA
-705 KSLLNKKFGTWVS
+705 TELLNKKF
-718 ADSNNSEINLYTVA
+718 SNWKSPDKAIVQVDLFNVN
-732 DQTKPRVFLIDK
+732 DQASPRVFLIDK

-822 APAILEVLREYNE
+822 APAISEILREYNE
-835 YINNS
+835 YINSS
-840 PITEDELSK
+840 PINEEELSK

-868 LGGMED
+868 LGGIED
-874 IVKYEREFNYL
+874 IVKYNRDFDYL

-893 AIELNDVRAATK
+893 SIKLEDVQSATT

-921 SQIETPIRDL
+921 NEIENPVRDL
-931 NIGTVEVLNN
+931 NIGPVKIIEN

>member
-1 MIIILNRYSDFLH
+1 MDLFK
-14 LNIYFLKNY
+14 F
-23 LTTGVRMSF
+23 
-32 IKSKNILLVLVSLS
+32 KNIFLILATVTIGSIQ
-46 VSFVHAYGQP
+46 AYGQP
-56 KLDVPDIEFD
+56 ELEVPDIEFE

-94 VGSKNEKQGKT
+94 VGSKNEKPGKT

-164 ESERMGHILNVIDQE
+164 ESERMGHILNVIDQD

-204 NAIGEAVFPEGHP
+204 NAIGEAVFPKGHP

-250 VLALAGDIDLETAK
+250 VLALAGDIDVETAK
-264 AKAEEYFGDIPGGP
+264 IKVQEYFGDIPGGP
-278 PLSKPK
+278 PLTKPK

-313 AEDGTNDA
+313 AEDGTNEA
-321 QALEL
+321 QALDL
-326 AASTLSGSKNS
+326 ASSTLAGSKNS

-343 VYKTSLASSVS
+343 VYKTGLASGVS

-361 IAGLFVIVATVASDQ
+361 IAGLFVIVATVASGQ
-376 DPNEVEQVMDETLKK
+376 DPDEVEKVIDDTLEK
-391 YLQRGPDAKLLKN
+391 YLQRGPDNKLLKN
-404 IKTSSV
+404 IKTSSI

-442 FREQLNVYLNTST
+442 FREQLSIYLNTSAV
-455 TDIKKAAN
+455 DIKKAAN
-463 KWLSSGDYVL
+463 KWLTSGDYVL

-479 KTSVVKSS
+479 KTSVVKSQ

-504 FPKIESA
+504 FPKIQSA
-511 ILDNGSKLVLAE
+511 VLDNGSKLVLAE

-531 LEVVFNKGWAIESLD
+531 LEVVFNKGWAIESN
-546 KQGLV
+546 KQQGLA
-551 NFTMSMIDEG
+551 NFTMSMMDEG
-561 TAKYSSLEFAE
+561 TKKYSSLDFAE
-572 AQEALG
+572 AQERLG
-578 SGVSFGSSID
+578 SGIGYGSSID
-588 TTYASMSSLKANL
+588 TTYASLSSMKVNL
-601 EPTLDLLKEGL
+601 EATLDLFKEGL
-612 LNPTFPQD
+612 LNPIFPQA
-620 ELDKVQK
+620 ELDKVKK

-638 NPGSVANRKIRS
+638 NPGSVANRKIRG

-659 AKESGSGIKDTVETF
+659 AKESSSGLKETVEQF
-674 TRNDLIEMHEMLTN
+674 TREDLIQMHSLLTN
-688 PNDTTFIV
+688 PSDSTFIV
-696 TGDINLEDA
+696 TGDISINEA
-705 KSLLNKKFGTWVS
+705 TELLNKKFNDWTSQASDINPIDLFTVE
-718 ADSNNSEINLYTVA
+718 DQSE
-732 DQTKPRVFLIDK
+732 PRVFLIDK

-780 TSRLNMNLREDK
+780 TSRINMNLREDK

-822 APAILEVLREYNE
+822 APAILEVLREYNQ
-835 YINNS
+835 YVNDS
-840 PITEDELSK
+840 PITADELSK

-874 IVKYEREFNYL
+874 IVKYNRDFDYL

-893 AIELNDVRAATK
+893 AILLEDVRSASK

-921 SQIETPIRDL
+921 EQIESPVREL
-931 NIGTVEVLNN
+931 NIGKVEILTN

>member
-1 MIIILNRYSDFLH
+1 MDLFK
-14 LNIYFLKNY
+14 F
-23 LTTGVRMSF
+23 
-32 IKSKNILLVLVSLS
+32 KNIFLILATLTISS
-46 VSFVHAYGQP
+46 IQAYGQP
-56 KLDVPDIEFD
+56 ELEVPDIEFE

-94 VGSKNEKQGKT
+94 VGSKNEKPGKT

-164 ESERMGHILNVIDQE
+164 ESERMGHILNVIDQD

-204 NAIGEAVFPEGHP
+204 NAIGEAVFPKGHP

-250 VLALAGDIDLETAK
+250 VLALAGDIDVETAK
-264 AKAEEYFGDIPGGP
+264 IKVQEYFGDIPGGP
-278 PLSKPK
+278 PLTKPK

-313 AEDGTNDA
+313 AEDGTNEA
-321 QALEL
+321 QALDL
-326 AASTLSGSKNS
+326 ASSTLAGSKNS

-343 VYKTSLASSVS
+343 VYKTGLASGVS

-361 IAGLFVIVATVASDQ
+361 IAGLFVIVATVASGQ
-376 DPNEVEQVMDETLKK
+376 DPDEVEKVIDDTLEK
-391 YLQRGPDAKLLKN
+391 YLQRGPDTKLLKN
-404 IKTSSV
+404 IKTSSI

-442 FREQLNVYLNTST
+442 FREQLSIYLNTSAV
-455 TDIKKAAN
+455 DIKKAAN
-463 KWLSSGDYVL
+463 KWLTSGDYVL

-479 KTSVVKSS
+479 KTSVVKSQ

-504 FPKIESA
+504 FPKIQSA
-511 ILDNGSKLVLAE
+511 VLDNGSKLVLAE

-531 LEVVFNKGWAIESLD
+531 LEVVFNKGWAIESNEQ
-546 KQGLV
+546 QGLA
-551 NFTMSMIDEG
+551 NFTMSMMDEG
-561 TAKYSSLEFAE
+561 TKKYSSLDFAE
-572 AQEALG
+572 AQERLG
-578 SGVSFGSSID
+578 SGIGYGSSID
-588 TTYASMSSLKANL
+588 TTYASLSSMKVNL
-601 EPTLDLLKEGL
+601 EATLDLFKEGL
-612 LNPTFPQD
+612 LNPIFPQA
-620 ELDKVQK
+620 ELDKVKK

-638 NPGSVANRKIRS
+638 NPGSVANRKIRG

-659 AKESGSGIKDTVETF
+659 AKESSSGLKETVEQF
-674 TRNDLIEMHEMLTN
+674 TREDLIKMHALLTN
-688 PNDTTFIV
+688 PSDSTFIV
-696 TGDINLEDA
+696 TGDINLNEA
-705 KSLLNKKFGTWVS
+705 KELLNKKF
-718 ADSNNSEINLYTVA
+718 NNWTSKASDINPIDLFTVEDQSE
-732 DQTKPRVFLIDK
+732 PRVFLIDK

-780 TSRLNMNLREDK
+780 TSRINMNLREDK

-835 YINNS
+835 YVNDS
-840 PITEDELSK
+840 PITADELSK

-874 IVKYEREFNYL
+874 IVKYNRDFDYL

-893 AIELNDVRAATK
+893 AILLEDVRSASK

-921 SQIETPIRDL
+921 AQIESPVREL
-931 NIGTVEVLNN
+931 NIGKVEILTN

>member
-1 MIIILNRYSDFLH
+1 MKIA
-14 LNIYFLKNY
+14 K
-23 LTTGVRMSF
+23 T
-32 IKSKNILLVLVSLS
+32 KNILFVLITFS
-46 VSFVHAYGQP
+46 VSTLFAYGQT
-56 KLDVPDIEFD
+56 KLDVPDIEYD
-66 TFTLDNGLTVVVHE
+66 TFTLNNGLTVVVHE
-80 DRKVPMVAVNIWYH
+80 DRKVPMVAVNVWYH
-94 VGSKNEKQGKT
+94 VGSKNEKVGKT

-131 KIGATDQNGTTNS
+131 KIGATDQNGTTNN

-197 QPYGQVW
+197 QPYGQVF
-204 NAIGEAVFPEGHP
+204 NAIGKAVFPKGHP
-217 YSWSVIGSMDDL
+217 YSWSVIGSMEDL

-250 VLALAGDIDLETAK
+250 VIALAGDIDLETAK
-264 AKAEEYFGDIPGGP
+264 IKVQEYFGDIQAGP
-278 PLSKPK
+278 PLTKPK
-284 KWIAKRSEQT
+284 KWIAKRTEQT

-313 AEDGTNDA
+313 PEDGTAEA
-321 QALEL
+321 QALDL
-326 AASTLSGSKNS
+326 ASSTLAGSKNS

-343 VYKTSLASSVS
+343 VYKTGLTTGVS

-361 IAGLFVIVATVASDQ
+361 IAGLFIISATVAPGQ
-376 DPNEVEQVMDETLKK
+376 DVNEVENVIDATLQK
-391 YLQRGPDAKLLKN
+391 YLKTGPNSKLLKN
-404 IKTSSV
+404 TKTSTIAG
-410 SSLTNG
+410 LTNG

-442 FREQLNVYLNTST
+442 FKKILAMYLDTSAN
-455 TDIKKAAN
+455 DVKKAAN

-473 SIVPAK
+473 TIVPAA
-479 KTSVVKSS
+479 KTSVDESL

-504 FPKIESA
+504 FPTIQSA
-511 ILDNGSKLVLAE
+511 ILENGSKLVLAE
-523 RNDLPLVN
+523 RNDLPLVQ
-531 LEVVFNKGWAIESLD
+531 LEIVFNNGYAIESDNEL
-546 KQGLV
+546 GLV
-551 NFTMSMIDEG
+551 NFTMSMVDEG
-561 TAKYSSLEFAE
+561 TDKYNSLEFAE
-572 AQEALG
+572 MQESLG
-578 SGVSFGSSID
+578 SGIGFGSSID
-588 TTYASMSSLKANL
+588 TTYASMSSLKVNL
-601 EPTLDLLKEGL
+601 EKTLDLFKEGL
-612 LNPTFPQD
+612 LNPTFPQV
-620 ELDKVQK
+620 ELDKVKK
-627 RWLDSIDQQLN
+627 RWLAGIDQELN
-638 NPGSVANRKIRS
+638 SPASMANREIRT
-650 LVYGEGHPY
+650 LVYGSGHPY
-659 AKESGSGIKDTVETF
+659 AKASSSGVKSTVENF
-674 TRNDLIEMHEMLTN
+674 TREDLQVMYAKLTN
-688 PNDTTFIV
+688 PNDATFIV
-696 TGDINLEDA
+696 TGDISLADA
-705 KSLLNKKFGTWVS
+705 TELLNKKF
-718 ADSNNSEINLYTVA
+718 SNWKSPDKAIVQVDLFNVN
-732 DQTKPRVFLIDK
+732 DQTSPRVFLIDK

-755 QLLPPTNSDDDILI
+755 QLLPPTNSNDDILI

-822 APAILEVLREYNE
+822 APAITEILREYNE
-835 YINNS
+835 YINSS
-840 PITEDELSK
+840 PINEEELSK

-868 LGGMED
+868 LGGIED
-874 IVKYEREFNYL
+874 IVKYNRDFDYL

-893 AIELNDVRAATK
+893 SIKLEDVQSATT

-921 SQIETPIRDL
+921 NEIENPVRDL
-931 NIGTVEVLNN
+931 NIGPVKIIGN

>member
-1 MIIILNRYSDFLH
+1 MDLFK
-14 LNIYFLKNY
+14 F
-23 LTTGVRMSF
+23 
-32 IKSKNILLVLVSLS
+32 KNIFLILATLTIGSIQ
-46 VSFVHAYGQP
+46 AYGQP
-56 KLDVPDIEFD
+56 ELEVPDIEFE

-94 VGSKNEKQGKT
+94 VGSKNEKPGKT

-164 ESERMGHILNVIDQE
+164 ESERMGHILNVIDQD

-204 NAIGEAVFPEGHP
+204 NAIGEAVFPKGHP

-250 VLALAGDIDLETAK
+250 VLALAGDIDVETAK
-264 AKAEEYFGDIPGGP
+264 IKVQEYFGDIPGGP
-278 PLSKPK
+278 PLTKPK

-313 AEDGTNDA
+313 AEDGTNEA
-321 QALEL
+321 QALDL
-326 AASTLSGSKNS
+326 ASSTLAGSKNS

-343 VYKTSLASSVS
+343 VYKTGLASGVS

-361 IAGLFVIVATVASDQ
+361 IAGLFVIVATVASGQ
-376 DPNEVEQVMDETLKK
+376 DPDEVEKVIDDTLEK
-391 YLQRGPDAKLLKN
+391 YLQRGPDNKLLKN
-404 IKTSSV
+404 IKTSSI

-442 FREQLNVYLNTST
+442 FREQLSIYLNTSAV
-455 TDIKKAAN
+455 DIKKAAN
-463 KWLSSGDYVL
+463 KWLTSGDYVL

-479 KTSVVKSS
+479 KTSVVKSQ
-487 VDRSKG
+487 VDRTKG

-504 FPKIESA
+504 FPKIQSA
-511 ILDNGSKLVLAE
+511 VLDNGSKLVLAE

-531 LEVVFNKGWAIESLD
+531 LEVVFNKGWAIESNEQ
-546 KQGLV
+546 QGLA
-551 NFTMSMIDEG
+551 NFTMSMMDEG
-561 TAKYSSLEFAE
+561 TKKYSSLDFAE
-572 AQEALG
+572 AQERLG
-578 SGVSFGSSID
+578 SGIGYGSSID
-588 TTYASMSSLKANL
+588 TTYASLSSMKVNL
-601 EPTLDLLKEGL
+601 EATLDLFKEGL
-612 LNPTFPQD
+612 LNPIFPQA
-620 ELDKVQK
+620 ELDKVKK

-638 NPGSVANRKIRS
+638 NPGSVANRKIRG

-659 AKESGSGIKDTVETF
+659 AKESSSGLKETVEQF
-674 TRNDLIEMHEMLTN
+674 TREDLIQMHSLLTN
-688 PNDTTFIV
+688 PSDSTFIV
-696 TGDINLEDA
+696 TGDISINEA
-705 KSLLNKKFGTWVS
+705 TELLNKKFNDWTSQASDINPIDLFTVE
-718 ADSNNSEINLYTVA
+718 DQSE
-732 DQTKPRVFLIDK
+732 PRVFLIDK

-780 TSRLNMNLREDK
+780 TSRINMNLREDK

-835 YINNS
+835 YVNDA
-840 PITEDELSK
+840 PITADELSK

-874 IVKYEREFNYL
+874 IVKYNRDFDYL

-893 AIELNDVRAATK
+893 AILLEDVRSASK

-921 SQIETPIRDL
+921 AQIESPVREL
-931 NIGTVEVLNN
+931 NIGKVEILTN

>member
-1 MIIILNRYSDFLH
+1 M
-14 LNIYFLKNY
+14 NIKN
-23 LTTGVRMSF
+23 T
-32 IKSKNILLVLVSLS
+32 KNILFLLITFSIGT
-46 VSFVHAYGQP
+46 SFAYGQAE
-56 KLDVPDIEFD
+56 LEVPDIKYD
-66 TFTLDNGLTVVVHE
+66 TFTLENGLTVVVHE
-80 DRKVPMVAVNIWYH
+80 DRKVPMVAVNVWYH
-94 VGSKNEKQGKT
+94 VGSKNEKVGKT

-119 ENYNAEYFEPFE
+119 ENYNNEYFEPFE

-164 ESERMGHILNVIDQE
+164 ESERMGHILDVIDE
-179 KLDEQRG
+179 DKLNEQRG

-197 QPYGQVW
+197 SPYGKAF
-204 NAIGEAVFPEGHP
+204 NSINTGAFPKGHP
-217 YSWSVIGSMDDL
+217 YSWSVIGSMEDL

-250 VLALAGDIDLETAK
+250 VIALAGDIDLETAK
-264 AKAEEYFGDIPGGP
+264 IKVQEYFGDIQGGP
-278 PLSKPK
+278 PLTKPK
-284 KWIAKRSEQT
+284 KWIAKRTEQT
-294 REVMEDNVPQTR
+294 REIMEDNVPQTR

-313 AEDGTNDA
+313 PEDGTAEA

-326 AASTLSGSKNS
+326 AASTLAGSKNS

-343 VYKTSLASSVS
+343 VYKTGLATNAS

-361 IAGLFVIVATVASDQ
+361 IAGLFIISATVAPGQ
-376 DPNEVEQVMDETLKK
+376 DAKQVESIIDSTLEKFLKTGPN
-391 YLQRGPDAKLLKN
+391 AKLLKN
-404 IKTSSV
+404 TKTSTIAG
-410 SSLTNG
+410 LTNG

-442 FREQLNVYLNTST
+442 FRAILEMYLDTSA
-455 TDIKKAAN
+455 KEVKEAAN

-473 SIVPAK
+473 SIVPAA
-479 KTSVVKSS
+479 KTSVVKSK

-504 FPKIESA
+504 FPKIQSA
-511 ILDNGSKLVLAE
+511 VLDNGSKLVLAE
-523 RNDLPLVN
+523 RNDLPLVQ
-531 LEVVFNKGWAIESLD
+531 LQIVFNNGYAVESNDEL
-546 KQGLV
+546 GLV
-551 NFTMSMIDEG
+551 NFTMSMVDEG
-561 TAKYSSLEFAE
+561 TKKYDSLEFAE
-572 AQEALG
+572 MQESLG
-578 SGVSFGSSID
+578 SGIGFGSSID
-588 TTYASMSSLKANL
+588 TTYASMSSLKVNL
-601 EPTLDLLKEGL
+601 EQTLDLFKEGL
-612 LNPTFPQD
+612 LNPTFPQV
-620 ELDKVQK
+620 ELDKVKK
-627 RWLDSIDQQLN
+627 RWLAGIDQELN
-638 NPGSVANRKIRS
+638 SPASMANREIRT
-650 LVYGEGHPY
+650 LVYGSGHPY
-659 AKESGSGIKDTVETF
+659 AKASSSGIKSTVEAF
-674 TRNDLIEMHEMLTN
+674 KREDLIDMYSKLTN
-688 PNDTTFIV
+688 PNDATFII
-696 TGDINLEDA
+696 TGDISLDEA
-705 KSLLNKKFGTWVS
+705 TQLLNNKFTDWTSVNETS
-718 ADSNNSEINLYTVA
+718 AKVDLFNVE
-732 DQTKPRVFLIDK
+732 DQTSPRVFLIDK

-822 APAILEVLREYNE
+822 APAILEILREYDE
-835 YINNS
+835 YINTT
-840 PITEDELSK
+840 PINADELSK

-862 ETLGAL
+862 ETLSAL
-868 LGGMED
+868 LGGIED
-874 IVKYEREFNYL
+874 IVKYNRDFDYL
-885 DTIADKRN
+885 DKIADKRN
-893 AIELNDVRAATK
+893 SIKLEDVRLAST

-921 SQIETPIRDL
+921 KEIEGPIREL
-931 NIGTVEVLNN
+931 NIGNLEIISN

>member
-1 MIIILNRYSDFLH
+1 MDLFK
-14 LNIYFLKNY
+14 F
-23 LTTGVRMSF
+23 
-32 IKSKNILLVLVSLS
+32 KNIFLILATLTIGSIQ
-46 VSFVHAYGQP
+46 AYGQP
-56 KLDVPDIEFD
+56 ELEVPDIEFE

-94 VGSKNEKQGKT
+94 VGSKNEKPGKT

-164 ESERMGHILNVIDQE
+164 ESERMGHILNVIDQD

-204 NAIGEAVFPEGHP
+204 NAIGEAVFPKGHP

-250 VLALAGDIDLETAK
+250 VLALAGDIDVETAK
-264 AKAEEYFGDIPGGP
+264 IKVQEYFGDIPGGP
-278 PLSKPK
+278 PLTKPK

-313 AEDGTNDA
+313 AEDGTNEA
-321 QALEL
+321 QALDL
-326 AASTLSGSKNS
+326 ASSTLAGSKNS

-343 VYKTSLASSVS
+343 VYKTGLASGVS

-361 IAGLFVIVATVASDQ
+361 IAGLFVIVATVASGQNPD
-376 DPNEVEQVMDETLKK
+376 EVEKVIDDTLEK
-391 YLQRGPDAKLLKN
+391 YLQRGPDTKLLKN
-404 IKTSSV
+404 IKTSSI

-442 FREQLNVYLNTST
+442 FREQLSIYLNTSAV
-455 TDIKKAAN
+455 DIKKAAN
-463 KWLSSGDYVL
+463 KWLTSGDYVL

-479 KTSVVKSS
+479 KTSVVKSQ

-504 FPKIESA
+504 FPKIQSA
-511 ILDNGSKLVLAE
+511 VLDNGSKLVLAE

-531 LEVVFNKGWAIESLD
+531 LEVVFNKGWAIESNEQ
-546 KQGLV
+546 QGLA
-551 NFTMSMIDEG
+551 NFTMSMMDEG
-561 TAKYSSLEFAE
+561 TKKYSSLDFAE
-572 AQEALG
+572 AQERLG
-578 SGVSFGSSID
+578 SGIGYGSSID
-588 TTYASMSSLKANL
+588 TTYASLSSMKVNL
-601 EPTLDLLKEGL
+601 EATLDLFKEGL
-612 LNPTFPQD
+612 LNPIFPQA
-620 ELDKVQK
+620 ELDKVKK

-638 NPGSVANRKIRS
+638 NPGSVANRKIRG

-659 AKESGSGIKDTVETF
+659 AKESSSGLKETVEQF
-674 TRNDLIEMHEMLTN
+674 TREDLIQMHSLLTN
-688 PNDTTFIV
+688 PSDSTFIV
-696 TGDINLEDA
+696 TGDISINEA
-705 KSLLNKKFGTWVS
+705 TELLNKKFNDWTSQASDINPIDLFTVE
-718 ADSNNSEINLYTVA
+718 DQSE
-732 DQTKPRVFLIDK
+732 PRVFLIDK

-780 TSRLNMNLREDK
+780 TSRINMNLREDK

-822 APAILEVLREYNE
+822 APAILEVLREYNQ
-835 YINNS
+835 YVNDS
-840 PITEDELSK
+840 PITADELSK

-874 IVKYEREFNYL
+874 IVKYNRDFDYL

-893 AIELNDVRAATK
+893 AILLEDVRSASK

-921 SQIETPIRDL
+921 AQIESPVREL
-931 NIGTVEVLNN
+931 NIGKVEILTN

>member
-1 MIIILNRYSDFLH
+1 MKIVN
-14 LNIYFLKNY
+14 
-23 LTTGVRMSF
+23 T
-32 IKSKNILLVLVSLS
+32 KNILFVLITFS
-46 VSFVHAYGQP
+46 VSTLFAYGQT
-56 KLDVPDIEFD
+56 KLDVPDIEYD
-66 TFTLDNGLTVVVHE
+66 TFTLNNGLTVVVHE
-80 DRKVPMVAVNIWYH
+80 DRKVPMVAVNVWYH
-94 VGSKNEKQGKT
+94 VGSKNEKVGKT

-131 KIGATDQNGTTNS
+131 KIGATDQNGTTNN

-197 QPYGQVW
+197 QPYGQVF
-204 NAIGEAVFPEGHP
+204 NAIGKAVFPKGHP
-217 YSWSVIGSMDDL
+217 YSWSVIGSMEDL

-250 VLALAGDIDLETAK
+250 VIALAGDIDLETAK
-264 AKAEEYFGDIPGGP
+264 IKVQEYFGDIQAGP
-278 PLSKPK
+278 PLTKPK
-284 KWIAKRSEQT
+284 KWIAKRTEQT

-313 AEDGTNDA
+313 PEDGTAEA
-321 QALEL
+321 QALDL
-326 AASTLSGSKNS
+326 ASSTLAGSKNS

-343 VYKTSLASSVS
+343 VYKTGLATGVS

-361 IAGLFVIVATVASDQ
+361 IAGLFIISATVAPGQ
-376 DPNEVEQVMDETLKK
+376 DVNEVENVIDATLQK
-391 YLQRGPDAKLLKN
+391 YLKTGPNSKLLKN
-404 IKTSSV
+404 TKTSTIAG
-410 SSLTNG
+410 LTNG

-442 FREQLNVYLNTST
+442 FKKILAMYLDTSSN
-455 TDIKKAAN
+455 DVKKAAN

-473 SIVPAK
+473 TIVPAA
-479 KTSVVKSS
+479 KTSVVESL

-504 FPKIESA
+504 FPTIKSA
-511 ILDNGSKLVLAE
+511 ILENGSKLVLAE
-523 RNDLPLVN
+523 RNDLPLVQ
-531 LEVVFNKGWAIESLD
+531 LEIVFNNGYAIESDNEL
-546 KQGLV
+546 GLV
-551 NFTMSMIDEG
+551 NFTMSMVDEG
-561 TAKYSSLEFAE
+561 TDKYNSLEFAE
-572 AQEALG
+572 MQESLG
-578 SGVSFGSSID
+578 SGIGFGSSID
-588 TTYASMSSLKANL
+588 TTYASMSSLKVNL
-601 EPTLDLLKEGL
+601 EKTLDLFKEGL
-612 LNPTFPQD
+612 LNPTFPQV
-620 ELDKVQK
+620 ELDKVKK
-627 RWLDSIDQQLN
+627 RWLAGIDQELN
-638 NPGSVANRKIRS
+638 SPASMANREIRT
-650 LVYGEGHPY
+650 LVYGSGHPY
-659 AKESGSGIKDTVETF
+659 AKASSSGVKSTVENF
-674 TRNDLIEMHEMLTN
+674 TREDLQGMYAKLTN
-688 PNDTTFIV
+688 PNDATFIV
-696 TGDINLEDA
+696 TGDISLADA
-705 KSLLNKKFGTWVS
+705 TELLNKKF
-718 ADSNNSEINLYTVA
+718 SNWKSPDKAIAQVDLFNVN
-732 DQTKPRVFLIDK
+732 DQASPRVFLIDK

-822 APAILEVLREYNE
+822 APAITEILREYNE
-835 YINNS
+835 YINSS
-840 PITEDELSK
+840 PINEEELSK

-868 LGGMED
+868 LGGIED
-874 IVKYEREFNYL
+874 IVKYNRDFDYL

-893 AIELNDVRAATK
+893 SIKLEDVQSATT

-921 SQIETPIRDL
+921 NEIENPVRDL
-931 NIGTVEVLNN
+931 NIGPVKVIEN

>member
-1 MIIILNRYSDFLH
+1 MKIAN
-14 LNIYFLKNY
+14 
-23 LTTGVRMSF
+23 T
-32 IKSKNILLVLVSLS
+32 KNILFVLITFS
-46 VSFVHAYGQP
+46 VSTLFAYGQT
-56 KLDVPDIEFD
+56 KLDVPDIEYD
-66 TFTLDNGLTVVVHE
+66 TFTLNNGLTVVVHE
-80 DRKVPMVAVNIWYH
+80 DRKVPMVAVNVWYH
-94 VGSKNEKQGKT
+94 VGSKNEKVGKT

-131 KIGATDQNGTTNS
+131 KIGATDQNGTTNN

-197 QPYGQVW
+197 QPYGQVF
-204 NAIGEAVFPEGHP
+204 NAIGKAVFPKGHP
-217 YSWSVIGSMDDL
+217 YSWSVIGSMEDL

-250 VLALAGDIDLETAK
+250 VIALAGDIDLETAK
-264 AKAEEYFGDIPGGP
+264 IKVQEYFGDIQAGP
-278 PLSKPK
+278 PLTKPK
-284 KWIAKRSEQT
+284 KWIAKRTEQT

-313 AEDGTNDA
+313 PEDGTAEA
-321 QALEL
+321 QALDL
-326 AASTLSGSKNS
+326 ASSTLAGSKNS

-343 VYKTSLASSVS
+343 VYKKGLATGVS

-361 IAGLFVIVATVASDQ
+361 IAGLFIISATVAPGQ
-376 DPNEVEQVMDETLKK
+376 DVNEVENVIDATLQK
-391 YLQRGPDAKLLKN
+391 YLKTGPNSKLLKN
-404 IKTSSV
+404 TKTSTIAG
-410 SSLTNG
+410 LTNG

-442 FREQLNVYLNTST
+442 FKKILAMYLDTSSN
-455 TDIKKAAN
+455 DVKKAAN

-473 SIVPAK
+473 TIVPAA
-479 KTSVVKSS
+479 KTSVVKSL

-504 FPKIESA
+504 FPTIKSA
-511 ILDNGSKLVLAE
+511 ILENGSKLVLAE
-523 RNDLPLVN
+523 RNDLPLVQ
-531 LEVVFNKGWAIESLD
+531 LEIVFNNGYAIESDNEL
-546 KQGLV
+546 GLV
-551 NFTMSMIDEG
+551 NFTMSMVDEG
-561 TAKYSSLEFAE
+561 TDKYNSLEFAE
-572 AQEALG
+572 MQESLG
-578 SGVSFGSSID
+578 SGIGFGSSID
-588 TTYASMSSLKANL
+588 TTYASMSSLKVNL
-601 EPTLDLLKEGL
+601 EKTLDLFKEGL
-612 LNPTFPQD
+612 LNPTFPQV
-620 ELDKVQK
+620 ELDKVKK
-627 RWLDSIDQQLN
+627 RWLAGIDQELN
-638 NPGSVANRKIRS
+638 SPASMANREIRT
-650 LVYGEGHPY
+650 LVYGSGHPY
-659 AKESGSGIKDTVETF
+659 AKSSSSGIKSTVENF
-674 TRNDLIEMHEMLTN
+674 TREDLQGMYAKLTN
-688 PNDTTFIV
+688 PNDATFIV
-696 TGDINLEDA
+696 TGDISLADA
-705 KSLLNKKFGTWVS
+705 TELLNKKF
-718 ADSNNSEINLYTVA
+718 SNWKSPDKAIVQVDLFNVN
-732 DQTKPRVFLIDK
+732 DQASPRVFLIDK

-822 APAILEVLREYNE
+822 APAIIEILREYNE
-835 YINNS
+835 YINSS
-840 PITEDELSK
+840 PINEEELSK

-868 LGGMED
+868 LGGIED
-874 IVKYEREFNYL
+874 IVKYNRDFDYL

-893 AIELNDVRAATK
+893 SIKLEDVQSATT

-921 SQIETPIRDL
+921 NEIENPVRDL
-931 NIGTVEVLNN
+931 NIGPVKIIEN

>member
-1 MIIILNRYSDFLH
+1 MKIAN
-14 LNIYFLKNY
+14 
-23 LTTGVRMSF
+23 T
-32 IKSKNILLVLVSLS
+32 KNILLAFITLS
-46 VSFVHAYGQP
+46 TTASFAYGQTE
-56 KLDVPDIEFD
+56 LNVPDIEYD
-66 TFTLDNGLTVVVHE
+66 TFTLSNGLTVVVHE
-80 DRKVPMVAVNIWYH
+80 DRKVPMVAVNVWYH
-94 VGSKNEKQGKT
+94 VGSKNEKVGKT

-131 KIGATDQNGTTNS
+131 KIGATDQNGTTNN

-197 QPYGQVW
+197 QPYGQVF
-204 NAIGEAVFPEGHP
+204 NAIGKAAFPEGHP
-217 YSWSVIGSMDDL
+217 YSWSVIGSMADL

-250 VLALAGDIDLETAK
+250 VIALAGDIDLETAK
-264 AKAEEYFGDIPGGP
+264 IKVQEYFGDIQPGP
-278 PLSKPK
+278 PLTKPK
-284 KWIAKRSEQT
+284 KWIAKRTEQT

-313 AEDGTNDA
+313 PEDGTAEA
-321 QALEL
+321 QALDL
-326 AASTLSGSKNS
+326 ASSTLAGSKNS

-343 VYKTSLASSVS
+343 VYKTGLATGVS

-361 IAGLFVIVATVASDQ
+361 IAGLFIISATVAPEQ
-376 DPNEVEQVMDETLKK
+376 DVNEVENVIDATLEK
-391 YLQRGPDAKLLKN
+391 YLKTGPNSKLLKN
-404 IKTSSV
+404 TKTSTIAG
-410 SSLTNG
+410 LTNG

-442 FREQLNVYLNTST
+442 FRKILEMYLDTSANEV
-455 TDIKKAAN
+455 KAASN

-473 SIVPAK
+473 TIVPAA
-479 KTSVVKSS
+479 KTSIVESTI
-487 VDRSKG
+487 DRSKG

-504 FPKIESA
+504 FPKIQSA
-511 ILDNGSKLVLAE
+511 VLNNGSKLVLAE
-523 RNDLPLVN
+523 RNDLPLVQ
-531 LEVVFNKGWAIESLD
+531 LEIVFNNGYAVESEDEL
-546 KQGLV
+546 GLV
-551 NFTMSMIDEG
+551 NFTMSMVDEG
-561 TAKYSSLEFAE
+561 TKKYNSLEFAE
-572 AQEALG
+572 MQESLG
-578 SGVSFGSSID
+578 SGIGFGSSID
-588 TTYASMSSLKANL
+588 TTYASMSSLKVNL
-601 EPTLDLLKEGL
+601 EKTLDLFKEGL
-612 LNPTFPQD
+612 LNPIFPQV
-620 ELDKVQK
+620 ELDKVKK
-627 RWLDSIDQQLN
+627 RWLAGIDQELN
-638 NPGSVANRKIRS
+638 SPASMANREIRT
-650 LVYGEGHPY
+650 LVYGSGHPY
-659 AKESGSGIKDTVETF
+659 AKASSSGTKNTVETF
-674 TRNDLIEMHEMLTN
+674 TREDLQAMYAKITN
-688 PNDTTFIV
+688 PNDATFIV
-696 TGDINLEDA
+696 TGDISLADA
-705 KSLLNKKFGTWVS
+705 TNLLNKKF
-718 ADSNNSEINLYTVA
+718 SNWKSSNKSTIKVNLFDVE
-732 DQTKPRVFLIDK
+732 DQTSPRVFLIDK

-755 QLLPPTNSDDDILI
+755 QLLPPTNSNDDILI

-822 APAILEVLREYNE
+822 APAILEILREYDE
-835 YINNS
+835 YINSS
-840 PITEDELSK
+840 PINSDELSK

-868 LGGMED
+868 LGGIED
-874 IVKYEREFNYL
+874 IVKYNRDYDYL

-893 AIELNDVRAATK
+893 SIKLEDVQSATS

-921 SQIETPIRDL
+921 NEIEDPIREL
-931 NIGTVEVLNN
+931 NIGPLEIIKN

>member
-1 MIIILNRYSDFLH
+1 M
-14 LNIYFLKNY
+14 NIKN
-23 LTTGVRMSF
+23 T
-32 IKSKNILLVLVSLS
+32 KNILFLLITFSIGT
-46 VSFVHAYGQP
+46 SFAYGQAE
-56 KLDVPDIEFD
+56 LEVPDIKYD
-66 TFTLDNGLTVVVHE
+66 TFTLENGLTVVVHE
-80 DRKVPMVAVNIWYH
+80 DRKVPMVAVNVWYH
-94 VGSKNEKQGKT
+94 VGSKNEKVGKT

-119 ENYNAEYFEPFE
+119 ENYNNEYFEPFE

-164 ESERMGHILNVIDQE
+164 ESERMGHILDVIDE
-179 KLDEQRG
+179 DKLNEQRG

-197 QPYGQVW
+197 SPYGKAF
-204 NAIGEAVFPEGHP
+204 NSINTGAFPIGHP
-217 YSWSVIGSMDDL
+217 YSWSVIGSMEDL

-264 AKAEEYFGDIPGGP
+264 IKVQEYFGDIQGGP
-278 PLSKPK
+278 PLTKPK
-284 KWIAKRSEQT
+284 KWIAKRTEQT
-294 REVMEDNVPQTR
+294 REIMEDNVPQTR

-313 AEDGTNDA
+313 PEDGTPEA
-321 QALEL
+321 QALDL
-326 AASTLSGSKNS
+326 AASTLAGSKNS

-343 VYKTSLASSVS
+343 VYKTGLATSAS

-361 IAGLFVIVATVASDQ
+361 IAGLFIISATVAPNQ
-376 DPNEVEQVMDETLKK
+376 DAAKVESIIDSTLEKFLKTGPN
-391 YLQRGPDAKLLKN
+391 AKLLKN
-404 IKTSSV
+404 TKTSTIAG
-410 SSLTNG
+410 LTNG

-442 FREQLNVYLNTST
+442 FRNILEMYLDTSA
-455 TDIKKAAN
+455 KEVKQAAN

-473 SIVPAK
+473 SIVPAA
-479 KTSVVKSS
+479 KTSVVKSK
-487 VDRSKG
+487 VDRTKG

-504 FPKIESA
+504 FPKIQSTV
-511 ILDNGSKLVLAE
+511 LDNGSKLVLAE
-523 RNDLPLVN
+523 RNDLPLVQ
-531 LEVVFNKGWAIESLD
+531 LEIVFNNGYAVESNDEL
-546 KQGLV
+546 GLV
-551 NFTMSMIDEG
+551 NFTMSMVDEG
-561 TAKYSSLEFAE
+561 TKKYNSLEFAE
-572 AQEALG
+572 MQESLG
-578 SGVSFGSSID
+578 SGIGFGSSID
-588 TTYASMSSLKANL
+588 TTYASMSSLKVNL
-601 EPTLDLLKEGL
+601 EQTLDLFKEGL
-612 LNPTFPQD
+612 LNPTFPQV
-620 ELDKVQK
+620 ELDKVKK
-627 RWLDSIDQQLN
+627 RWLAGIDQELN
-638 NPGSVANRKIRS
+638 SSSSMANREIRT
-650 LVYGEGHPY
+650 LVYGSGHPY
-659 AKESGSGIKDTVETF
+659 AKASSSGIKSTVEAF
-674 TRNDLIEMHEMLTN
+674 KREDLIDMYSKLTN
-688 PNDTTFIV
+688 PNDATFII
-696 TGDINLEDA
+696 TGDISLDEA
-705 KSLLNKKFGTWVS
+705 TQLLNNKFTDWTSLNETS
-718 ADSNNSEINLYTVA
+718 AKVDLFNVE
-732 DQTKPRVFLIDK
+732 DQASPRVFLIDK

-822 APAILEVLREYNE
+822 APAILEILREYDE
-835 YINNS
+835 YINTT
-840 PITEDELSK
+840 PINADELSK

-862 ETLGAL
+862 ETLSAL
-868 LGGMED
+868 LGGIED
-874 IVKYEREFNYL
+874 IVKYNRDFNYL

-893 AIELNDVRAATK
+893 SIKLEDVRLAST

-921 SQIETPIRDL
+921 KEIEGPIREL
-931 NIGTVEVLNN
+931 NIGNLEIISN

>member
-1 MIIILNRYSDFLH
+1 
-14 LNIYFLKNY
+14 
-23 LTTGVRMSF
+23 
-32 IKSKNILLVLVSLS
+32 
-46 VSFVHAYGQP
+46 
-56 KLDVPDIEFD
+56 
-66 TFTLDNGLTVVVHE
+66 
-80 DRKVPMVAVNIWYH
+80 MVAVNIWYH
-94 VGSKNEKQGKT
+94 VGSKNEKPGKT

-164 ESERMGHILNVIDQE
+164 ESERMGHILNVIDQD

-204 NAIGEAVFPEGHP
+204 NAIGEAVFPKGHP

-250 VLALAGDIDLETAK
+250 VLALAGDIDVETAK
-264 AKAEEYFGDIPGGP
+264 IKVQEYFGDIPGGP
-278 PLSKPK
+278 PLTKPK

-313 AEDGTNDA
+313 AEDGTNEA
-321 QALEL
+321 QALDL
-326 AASTLSGSKNS
+326 ASSTLAGSKNS

-343 VYKTSLASSVS
+343 VYKTGLASGVS

-361 IAGLFVIVATVASDQ
+361 IAGLFVIVATVASGQ
-376 DPNEVEQVMDETLKK
+376 DPDEVEKVIDDTLEK
-391 YLQRGPDAKLLKN
+391 YLQRGPDTKLLKN
-404 IKTSSV
+404 IKTSSI

-442 FREQLNVYLNTST
+442 FREQLSIYLNTSAV
-455 TDIKKAAN
+455 DIKKAAN
-463 KWLSSGDYVL
+463 KWLTSGDYVL

-479 KTSVVKSS
+479 KTSVVKSQ

-504 FPKIESA
+504 FPKIQSA
-511 ILDNGSKLVLAE
+511 VLDNGSKLVLAE

-531 LEVVFNKGWAIESLD
+531 LEVVFNKGWAIESNEQ
-546 KQGLV
+546 QGLA
-551 NFTMSMIDEG
+551 NFTMSMMDEG
-561 TAKYSSLEFAE
+561 TKKYSSLDFAE
-572 AQEALG
+572 AQERLG
-578 SGVSFGSSID
+578 SGIGYGSSID
-588 TTYASMSSLKANL
+588 TTYASLSSMKVNL
-601 EPTLDLLKEGL
+601 EATLDLFKEGL
-612 LNPTFPQD
+612 LNPIFPQA
-620 ELDKVQK
+620 ELDKVKK

-638 NPGSVANRKIRS
+638 NPGSVANRKIRG

-659 AKESGSGIKDTVETF
+659 AKESSSGLKETVEQF
-674 TRNDLIEMHEMLTN
+674 TREDLIQMHSLLTN
-688 PNDTTFIV
+688 PSDSTFIV
-696 TGDINLEDA
+696 TGDISINEA
-705 KSLLNKKFGTWVS
+705 TELLNKKFNDWTSQASDINPIDLFTVE
-718 ADSNNSEINLYTVA
+718 DQSE
-732 DQTKPRVFLIDK
+732 PRVFLIDK

-780 TSRLNMNLREDK
+780 TSRINMNLREDK

-822 APAILEVLREYNE
+822 APAILEVLREYNQ
-835 YINNS
+835 YVNDS
-840 PITEDELSK
+840 PITADELSK

-874 IVKYEREFNYL
+874 IVKYNRDFDYL

-893 AIELNDVRAATK
+893 AILLEDVRSASK

-921 SQIETPIRDL
+921 AQIESPVREL
-931 NIGTVEVLNN
+931 NIGKVEILTN